1 MADTVFRVQVGAQIQ
16 TSTVTLR
23 SDIQNILN
31 DIGKN
36 NPPKITVGLAKTAT
50 KTKLTADLNDLL
62 TKQNIG
68 ITLGLK
74 GGGSLRGSSGAKI
87 TKELIDITS
96 RLSQNQAAKITLH
109 LNTAAT
115 QKAMLAELK
124 KLDLGVNITPRE
136 NKKKPAVT
144 TPAKY
149 GPAWSAEPAHP
160 TAQAYVAAG
169 EAAKNIAFQVQAAAG
184 AAGLLHQALL
194 GVAQTPQPDYTKV
207 EAQATN
213 IAEETGRWAAEQQAA
228 RKEYAAT
235 VQKAATLQKS
245 IYDLQTKQVNV
256 NPNSS
261 EYHVLAAQIS
271 QRVEALRELKL
282 NFLQSDSAG
291 ALGIS
296 YTSIENTIAAIDR
309 VRKAMEA
316 LQNMQAKKQDAVN
329 GAFQKQRAKN
339 WESGLKLAE
348 KSQKALNMA
357 SPAAQEYSQKLE
369 ELRQAYGNGLMA
381 EGEYRQKIDE
391 WTAAA
396 RQAGAMAESAGQ
408 KFSRMLGDKIGY
420 GAIALALMKIRQALG
435 QVYTNV
441 VNLDTAMTELKKV
454 TDETDETYRKFLTN
468 AASRARALGA
478 TITDTVNATASFA
491 RLGYGIEDASKLAD
505 AAVVYK
511 HVGDEIEN
519 IDEASNSVI
528 SAMQAFGVEAS
539 NVMSIVDKFNQ
550 IGNKFAISSGGVG
563 EAMQRS
569 AAAMQAAGNTI
580 DETLALIAAMN
591 TVVQNPESVG
601 TTLKTVSMYLR
612 AAKTEAEAA
621 GESTDGMADS
631 VSKLR
636 AEIKALTGNKVDI
649 MLDEDTFKSS
659 YQILKELSQIWDHLS
674 DVSQANILEKLAG
687 KRNANAL
694 VAVINNFD
702 IAEQALKESQK
713 SAGSALQENEKY
725 LDSINGK
732 SDKLKASWEQIS
744 NSLLSNGVVKGLID
758 ALRTVLDFFNRLD
771 EATGGWSSRLI
782 AFFAVVGMVNA
793 VISSFKF
800 KAKDATSLLGNL
812 VQAFSKGNILTA
824 FGSALTSVGAKLT
837 AVSGAFKTAANAGAK
852 QFLPTLWSLI
862 PVMGQNLLII
872 GAVVG
877 AIAAVTAAY
886 KAYRKEN
893 PTFEDLQ
900 KSSAELKQDVDDLSS
915 SIETANERIKEL
927 QQLADNGTISLVE
940 QDELDR
946 LKDQNELLQ
955 AQLELKQALLDST
968 NQQKASAAR
977 GEYDKFFKNQGEKIS
992 TTEQKAASDVANNG
1006 ASPMSYA
1013 SNAEAS
1019 AVQKFDKQKAE
1030 IFDYDK
1036 QIRELTA
1043 SMAGMTEAEAEKAIK
1058 KLDELNTKRADALSK
1073 LGEIAAPLQEILASL
1088 DPDVDA
1094 DKIQQIKILTYQ
1106 IEYLS
1111 GDAAA
1116 LQKIWDS
1123 VWNDEDA
1130 NSGIKKLKSDLESA
1144 ATAQREFNEE
1154 LKRYQSNVD
1163 MTNRPHIEV
1172 TQDMV
1177 NTGMWDKADI
1187 GKHST
1192 VNSFTFT
1199 AEEFG
1204 GKSTQAILVTPILPD
1219 GTYFKSQYDLEKY
1232 LATLMDGNGKFD
1244 VTKDTKG
1251 IVMGVFDKGSVDAS
1265 VEEAGR
1271 YAEAAHNVNAAFDDL
1286 LESDVFQRFK
1296 TEMEAIG
1303 YDMSNVSA
1311 GDLAKMF
1318 EQLPSSVDPATES
1331 LTGLTTALSALE
1343 AKASLIQSA
1352 QKELSSSGSLSVSTL
1367 SSIVEKFPA
1376 LEEDVSLYIAGMKTG
1391 KELISDLSA
1400 AYQSDTEAYKANLA
1414 KKLAA
1419 SPEFFKNLTSD
1430 QKQLISDLADSYDV
1444 DLGNFKTVEQAKL
1457 NFQAEI
1463 IKKLAINYRQ
1473 YSGMTLEQLKDQR
1486 KQMNIIAANA
1496 DLYRSTHGS
1505 AFVDSTLSQLAAV
1518 NQTIKSIEDGNA
1530 RLDSLINTNLESWS
1544 PSKYSDKSKSSSS
1557 SNDAYKT
1564 SVQEK
1569 IDLLKHRLQMEQITA
1584 EQYYDGL
1591 EAIEKKYYKDS
1602 KAHMTKY
1609 ASEIRSI
1616 DEELFSGRRQLAESW
1631 LQAQEKL
1638 ASKEAAA
1645 GNYAG
1650 QQKTL
1655 SAMLDKVKKMISD
1668 AYAYGLTE
1676 ASDYVQ
1682 TLHDK
1687 LSSLQDDLL
1696 SAVQSPFEKYISYMD
1711 DFDLWDD
1718 IAVDSEPVKKMANS
1732 LQDVSKILGTIPV
1745 EKAADAMQK
1754 FASGTD
1760 DATKSMKGLISE
1772 LGKLSKLDTLKLQLQ
1787 AIDQQYQAGLLSWD
1801 KYVDAH
1807 NKVAKSIYDTQRNSL
1822 QTILDLTMKM
1832 IKQEAEDQV
1841 DAIEK
1846 QEKAYKKIID
1856 LKKQLLQDS
1865 ADEDN
1870 HEEQVAE
1877 KVKEIADLQS
1887 KIAQLS
1893 LDDSREAAAKRAS
1906 LAEELQQKQKELADL
1921 QKDYALGQT
1930 IDTLDKSQEAFEDEK
1945 DAEKDAAKE
1954 SVDSWQKL
1962 YEKAIKRINGDWDG
1976 LYKDLMK
1983 YEKEHRD
1990 SIDGPDS
1997 LVSAWHSA
2005 TSAMKEYNNS
2015 FEDAYKNA
2023 PNDAINP
2030 NAPQSPEAQA
2040 ILKKMKANSDLAKS
2054 LGKSKTPDGRNLHK
2068 ENEQLAAQ
2076 YYALTGQ
2083 KLTYNNGWRFDN
2095 EHGDLAYDVTAKPS
2109 TSTQSKP
2116 QGSSGGRAYEA
2127 TVEKYSS
2134 PPSGTLK
2141 EGSTGAG
2148 VKWLQYYLKQ
2158 LGLFPYDVDGQFYS
2172 RTKNALKQFQ
2182 RMAKI
2187 QQDGIYGKN
2196 TRAALPR
2203 FHTGGIV
2210 GNSGAIN
2217 DHEVLAL
2224 LKKGEWVLDDTRKRN
2239 LKEMFSNLKMAA
2251 SGLMS
2256 STAMSRMQTMR
2267 PAAVTSG
2274 GDTFAPHIEVSIQ
2287 HNGQMTDKDAKQYG
2301 SIVANTALEQLR
2313 TAFVKRGKA

>member
-1 MADTVFRVQVGAQIQ
+1 MADTVFRVEVGAKIGVSTANLKKDIQ
-16 TSTVTLR
+16 GILDKMPARKIEVTL
-23 SDIQNILN
+23 N
-31 DIGKN
+31 
-36 NPPKITVGLAKTAT
+36 TVKS
-50 KTKLTADLNDLL
+50 
-62 TKQNIG
+62 KQNIKAE
-68 ITLGLK
+68 LDKLK
-74 GGGSLRGSSGAKI
+74 GKYSIPVELSAKGTGLNGTSGKNFKAALK
-87 TKELIDITS
+87 TITS
-96 RLSQNQAAKITLH
+96 EINAQQAAKVTLH
-109 LNTAAT
+109 VDTAAT

-124 KLDLGVNITPRE
+124 KLNLGVTITPGNGNNGGGKQVDEYAKAWKQVAQLQASANAKFAKSVPLDAASNQYQTLQAQGQRIMQQAQQIRDAYLRTADAQQRGITQANFDAMVAG
-136 NKKKPAVT
+136 NKK
-144 TPAKY
+144 
-149 GPAWSAEPAHP
+149 
-160 TAQAYVAAG
+160 
-169 EAAKNIAFQVQAAAG
+169 VQDSIDK
-184 AAGLLHQALL
+184 L
-194 GVAQTPQPDYTKV
+194 T
-207 EAQATN
+207 EAQAKYNDAQAKAQQT
-213 IAEETGRWAAEQQAA
+213 AKQRTGQIDEKYLDQSRDLSANAD
-228 RKEYAAT
+228 KLK
-235 VQKAATLQKS
+235 QKLNQS
-245 IYDLQTKQVNV
+245 VPV
-256 NPNSS
+256 
-261 EYHVLAAQIS
+261 AAQYS
-271 QRVEALRELKL
+271 QQLDMLEDAYY
-282 NFLQSDSAG
+282 AG
-291 ALGIS
+291 A
-296 YTSIENTIAAIDR
+296 IDIDQYNQ
-309 VRKAMEA
+309 A
-316 LQNMQAKKQDAVN
+316 LDYWK
-329 GAFQKQRAKN
+329 
-339 WESGLKLAE
+339 
-348 KSQKALNMA
+348 
-357 SPAAQEYSQKLE
+357 
-369 ELRQAYGNGLMA
+369 
-381 EGEYRQKIDE
+381 
-391 WTAAA
+391 TAAGK
-396 RQAGAMAESAGQ
+396 AGAMAESAGQ

-420 GAIALALMKIRQALG
+420 GAIALVLMKIRQALG

-454 TDETDETYRKFLTN
+454 TDETDKTYQKFLTN

-511 HVGDEIEN
+511 HVGDEIES

-528 SAMQAFGVEAS
+528 STMQAFGVEAS

-649 MLDEDTFKSS
+649 MMDEDTFKSS
-659 YQILKELSQIWDHLS
+659 YQILKELSQIWDQLS

-702 IAEQALKESQK
+702 IAEQALKESQN

-725 LDSINGK
+725 LDSIKGK
-732 SDKLKASWEQIS
+732 LDQLKASWEQLS
-744 NSLLSNGVVKGLID
+744 NSLLGNGVVKGLID

-886 KAYRKEN
+886 KAYRKEH

-968 NQQKASAAR
+968 NQQKAAAAR

-1043 SMAGMTEAEAEKAIK
+1043 SMVGMTEAEAEKAIE

-1130 NSGIKKLKSDLESA
+1130 NSGVKKLKSDLESA

-1232 LATLMDGNGKFD
+1232 LTTLIDGNGKFD

-1251 IVMGVFDKGSVDAS
+1251 IVMGIFDKGSVDES
-1265 VEEAGR
+1265 VQEADQ

-1331 LTGLTTALSALE
+1331 LTGFASALAALE
-1343 AKASLIQSA
+1343 AKSSLIKSA
-1352 QKELSSSGSLSVSTL
+1352 QEELNSSGSLSVSTL

-1414 KKLAA
+1414 QKLAA

-1463 IKKLAINYRQ
+1463 IKKLAMNYKE
-1473 YSGMTLEQLKDQR
+1473 YSGASLATLKRSRTDLQTMVAHAKNNPIYTDEQRSTFQARL
-1486 KQMNIIAANA
+1486 NEVNSAIAA
-1496 DLYRSTHGS
+1496 
-1505 AFVDSTLSQLAAV
+1505 
-1518 NQTIKSIEDGNA
+1518 IEDGNA
-1530 RLDSLINTNLESWS
+1530 RLDSLINANLEGWS
-1544 PSKYSDKSKSSSS
+1544 PSKYSDKSSNKSG
-1557 SNDAYKT
+1557 NK
-1564 SVQEK
+1564 E
-1569 IDLLKHRLQMEQITA
+1569 DLHKKAAEEAIAKLKHDYQIEKITA

-1591 EAIEKKYYKDS
+1591 EAIEKQYYKNS
-1602 KAHMTKY
+1602 TANRKTY

-1655 SAMLDKVKKMISD
+1655 GTMLDKVKQMISD

-1718 IAVDSEPVKKMANS
+1718 IAVDSEPVKKMASS

-1832 IKQEAEDQV
+1832 IKQEAEDRV

-1846 QEKAYKKIID
+1846 QEKAYQKIIN

-1865 ADEDN
+1865 ADEED
-1870 HEEQVAE
+1870 HEEQVAD

-1921 QKDYALGQT
+1921 QKDYALDQT

-1983 YEKEHRD
+1983 YEQEHRD

-2054 LGKSKTPDGRNLHK
+2054 LGTSRLPDGRNLHD
-2068 ENEQLAAQ
+2068 ENNQLAAQ

-2083 KLTYNNGWRFDN
+2083 KLVYNNGWRLD
-2095 EHGDLAYDVTAKPS
+2095 HAYGDTAYDVTAKPS

-2301 SIVANTALEQLR
+2301 SMVANTALEQLR

>member
-1 MADTVFRVQVGAQIQ
+1 MADTVFRVQVGAQVQ

-31 DIGKN
+31 DIGKQS
-36 NPPKITVGLAKTAT
+36 PPKITVGLAKTAT
-50 KTKLTADLNDLL
+50 KTRLTTDLNDLL

-87 TKELIDITS
+87 AKELIGITS
-96 RLSQNQAAKITLH
+96 QLSQHQAAKITLH

-136 NKKKPAVT
+136 NKKKSAT
-144 TPAKY
+144 ATPAKY
-149 GPAWSAEPAHP
+149 GPAWQAEPAHP
-160 TAQAYVAAG
+160 TAQTYEAAG
-169 EAAKNIAFQVQAAAG
+169 EAAKRVAFQVQAAAG
-184 AAGLLHQALL
+184 SAGLLRQALL
-194 GVAQTPQPDYTKV
+194 GVAQTPTPDYTKV
-207 EAQATN
+207 SGQVTN
-213 IAEETGRWAAEQQAA
+213 IADETGRWAAEQQAA
-228 RKEYAAT
+228 RKEYEAT
-235 VQKAATLQKS
+235 VQKAATLQKE
-245 IYDLQTKQVNV
+245 IYDLQRKQAAT
-256 NPNSS
+256 SS
-261 EYHVLAAQIS
+261 GDADY
-271 QRVEALRELKL
+271 K
-282 NFLQSDSAG
+282 
-291 ALGIS
+291 
-296 YTSIENTIAAIDR
+296 
-309 VRKAMEA
+309 A
-316 LQNMQAKKQDAVN
+316 LQEIIERKTATLDALLH
-329 GAFQKQRAKN
+329 GYLSSASAQSRGDTM
-339 WESGLKLAE
+339 SGLNAEIQAVKKVSDAWDQYSIACAKAE
-348 KSQKALNMA
+348 KSKQSANKRQETTTQELNQDIADAIRKAKLELNTA
-357 SPAAQEYSQKLE
+357 VPAGVEYSEKLE
-369 ELRQAYGNGLMA
+369 HLQQRALSGGWSFKKFSTELSVWRHHA
-381 EGEYRQKIDE
+381 EE
-391 WTAAA
+391 
-396 RQAGAMAESAGQ
+396 AGAMAETAGQ

-420 GAIALALMKIRQALG
+420 GAIALVLTKVRQALG
-435 QVYTNV
+435 QIYTNV

-454 TDETDETYRKFLTN
+454 TDETDATYQKFLTN
-468 AASRARALGA
+468 AGARARELGA

-511 HVGDEIEN
+511 HVGDGIES
-519 IDEASNSVI
+519 IDQASESI
-528 SAMQAFGVEAS
+528 IATMQAFGVQAQD
-539 NVMSIVDKFNQ
+539 VMTIVDKFNEVGNREAITSAG
-550 IGNKFAISSGGVG
+550 IGD
-563 EAMQRS
+563 AMLRS
-569 AAAMQAAGNTI
+569 ASAMKAANNSL
-580 DETLALIAAMN
+580 DETIALIAAAN
-591 TVVQNPESVG
+591 TVVQDPVKVG
-601 TTLKTVSMYLR
+601 TTMKTISMFLR
-612 AAKTEAEAA
+612 AAKTEAEEA
-621 GESTDGMADS
+621 GESTDGMAES

-636 AEIKALTGNKVDI
+636 EELLALTGKRVDI
-649 MLDEDTFKSS
+649 MADDKTFKST
-659 YQILKELSQIWDHLS
+659 YQIMKEMSQVWHDLS
-674 DVSQANILEKLAG
+674 DVSQANILEKLGG
-687 KRNANAL
+687 KRNSNVVAAL
-694 VAVINNFD
+694 VENFAV
-702 IAEQALKESQK
+702 AEKSLKESQD
-713 SAGSALQENEKY
+713 SAGSALEENEKY

-732 SDKLKASWEQIS
+732 LDRLRASWEQLS
-744 NSLLSNGVVKGLID
+744 NSLLGNEVIKKLID
-758 ALRTVLDFFNRLD
+758 ALRAVLDFFNKID
-771 EATGGWSSRLI
+771 EATNGASSTIITLVSTI
-782 AFFAVVGMVNA
+782 TMLNA
-793 VISSFKF
+793 VLTAFKF
-800 KAKDATSLLGNL
+800 KAEDKTSLLGGLINGLSGHGVFQANL
-812 VQAFSKGNILTA
+812 FAKVIKKLKVSVVGLYAAFNVGK
-824 FGSALTSVGAKLT
+824 SATGTFIGGLAGIVKAANPAVVALVAISAAVGAVYALYRH
-837 AVSGAFKTAANAGAK
+837 FKPESIKELGAK
-852 QFLPTLWSLI
+852 AEELQ
-862 PVMGQNLLII
+862 
-872 GAVVG
+872 
-877 AIAAVTAAY
+877 
-886 KAYRKEN
+886 
-893 PTFEDLQ
+893 EDIN
-900 KSSAELKQDVDDLSS
+900 DLSS

-955 AQLELKQALLDST
+955 TQLDLKQALLDAN
-968 NQQKASAAR
+968 NQKKAAAAR
-977 GEYDKFFKNQGEKIS
+977 GEYDTFFKNYGEAVS
-992 TTEQKAASDVANNG
+992 ATEQNAAQDVAYNG
-1006 ASPMSYA
+1006 DSPGHYA
-1013 SNAEAS
+1013 SNAKAS
-1019 AVQKFDKQKAE
+1019 ASQKFDEKRAE
-1030 IFDYDK
+1030 IIEYDR

-1043 SMAGMTEAEAEKAIK
+1043 SMVNMTEAEAEKAEK
-1058 KLDELNTKRADALSK
+1058 KLQELNDKRADALTK
-1073 LGEIAAPLQEILASL
+1073 LGEIAEPLQDILSSL
-1088 DPDVDA
+1088 DPEVDA
-1094 DKIQQIKILTYQ
+1094 DKIQQIKLLTYQ

-1116 LQKIWDS
+1116 LKKIWDS
-1123 VWNDEDA
+1123 IWGDED
-1130 NSGIKKLKSDLESA
+1130 SSPGIKKLKSDLESA
-1144 ATAQREFNEE
+1144 ATAQAEFNEE
-1154 LKRYQSNVD
+1154 LKKHQSNVD

-1177 NTGMWDKADI
+1177 NTGMWDESDI
-1187 GKHST
+1187 GNHST

-1232 LATLMDGNGKFD
+1232 LEGLMNGDGTFD
-1244 VTKDTKG
+1244 VSKDGKG
-1251 IVMGVFDKGSVDAS
+1251 IVMGVFDEGSVDAS
-1265 VEEAGR
+1265 VEEADR
-1271 YAEAAHNVNAAFDDL
+1271 YAEVAHNVNAAFDAL
-1286 LESDVFQRFK
+1286 LESDTFQQFR

-1318 EQLPSSVDPATES
+1318 EQLQPAVDPATQS
-1331 LTGLTTALSALE
+1331 LKGLTEALEKLAAKSALI
-1343 AKASLIQSA
+1343 KSA
-1352 QKELSSSGSLSVSTL
+1352 QKELTSSGQLSVSTL

-1376 LEEDVSLYIAGMKTG
+1376 LEENVSLYIAGMKTG
-1391 KELISDLSA
+1391 KELIADLSA
-1400 AYQSDTEAYKANLA
+1400 AYKTEADAYRESMAKKLETSATFYEKLPAKQKKLIDDLAEAYK
-1414 KKLAA
+1414 
-1419 SPEFFKNLTSD
+1419 
-1430 QKQLISDLADSYDV
+1430 V
-1444 DLGNFKTVEQAKL
+1444 DLGNFKTIEQAKL

-1463 IKKLAINYRQ
+1463 IRKLALNYSE
-1473 YSGMTLEQLKDQR
+1473 YAGASLATLKRSRTDIAMMVARTKNNPIYTQEQHDSFKMRLAEID
-1486 KQMNIIAANA
+1486 AA
-1496 DLYRSTHGS
+1496 
-1505 AFVDSTLSQLAAV
+1505 
-1518 NQTIKSIEDGNA
+1518 IKAIEDGNK
-1530 RLDSLINTNLESWS
+1530 RLDGLINGNLETWN
-1544 PSKYSDKSKSSSS
+1544 PDKFTDKDKSGSKS
-1557 SNDAYKT
+1557 DDYKK

-1569 IDLLKHRLQMEQITA
+1569 IDALKHRLQMEEITA

-1602 KAHMTKY
+1602 AAHTKKY

-1616 DEELFSGRRQLAESW
+1616 DEELFSGRRQIAESW
-1631 LQAQEKL
+1631 LQYQEKR
-1638 ASKEAAA
+1638 AAKEAAS

-1650 QQKTL
+1650 QQKVL
-1655 SAMLDKVKKMISD
+1655 GGMLEKVKQMISD

-1718 IAVDSEPVKKMANS
+1718 IVVDAKPVKKMANS

-1745 EKAADAMQK
+1745 EKASDAMQK

-1760 DATKSMKGLISE
+1760 DAAKSMKGLISE

-1787 AIDQQYQAGLLSWD
+1787 AIDQQYQAGLLSWE

-1807 NKVAKSIYDTQRNSL
+1807 NKVAKSIYDTQRDSL
-1822 QTILDLTMKM
+1822 QTILDLTMEM

-1856 LKKQLLQDS
+1856 LKKQLLQD
-1865 ADEDN
+1865 ADDEAD
-1870 HEEQVAE
+1870 HEEEVAE
-1877 KVKEIADLQS
+1877 KTKEIAELQS

-1893 LDDSREAAAKRAS
+1893 LDDSREAAAKKAS
-1906 LAEELQQKQKELADL
+1906 LAEELQKKQKELADL
-1921 QKDYALGQT
+1921 QRDYALDQT
-1930 IDTLDKSQEAFEDEK
+1930 IDSLDKSQEAFENEK
-1945 DAEKDAAKE
+1945 DAEKDAAKKA
-1954 SVDSWQKL
+1954 VDSWAKL

-1976 LYKDLMK
+1976 LYKDLMA

-2054 LGKSKTPDGRNLHK
+2054 LGTSKTPDGRNLHE
-2068 ENEQLAAQ
+2068 ENNQLAAQ

-2083 KLTYNNGWRFDN
+2083 KLTYNNGWRN
-2095 EHGDLAYDVTAKPS
+2095 EHGDPAYDVTAKPN
-2109 TSTQSKP
+2109 TGTQSKP
-2116 QGSSGGRAYEA
+2116 QGSSGGSAYEA
-2127 TVEKYSS
+2127 TVKKYSS

-2172 RTKNALKQFQ
+2172 RTKNALQQFQ
-2182 RMAKI
+2182 RRAKI
-2187 QQDGIYGKN
+2187 NPDGIYGKN
-2196 TRAALPR
+2196 TRAVLPK

-2239 LKEMFSNLKMAA
+2239 LKELFSNLKVAA

-2267 PAAVTSG
+2267 PAAVASG

-2301 SIVANTALEQLR
+2301 NMVANTALEQLR

>member
-1 MADTVFRVQVGAQIQ
+1 MADTVFRVEVGAKIGV
-16 TSTVTLR
+16 STANLKK
-23 SDIQNILN
+23 DIQGIL
-31 DIGKN
+31 DKM
-36 NPPKITVGLAKTAT
+36 PARKIEITLNTAKS
-50 KTKLTADLNDLL
+50 
-62 TKQNIG
+62 KQNIKAE
-68 ITLGLK
+68 LDKLK
-74 GGGSLRGSSGAKI
+74 GKYSIPVELSAKGTGLNGTSGKNFKAALKTI
-87 TKELIDITS
+87 TGEINA
-96 RLSQNQAAKITLH
+96 QQAAKITLH
-109 LNTAAT
+109 VDTAAT

-124 KLDLGVNITPRE
+124 KLNLGVTITPGNGNNGGGKQVDEYAKAWKQVAQLQASANAKFAKSIPLDAASNQYQTLQAQGQRIMQQAQQIRDAYLRTADAQQRGITQANFDAMVAG
-136 NKKKPAVT
+136 NKK
-144 TPAKY
+144 
-149 GPAWSAEPAHP
+149 
-160 TAQAYVAAG
+160 
-169 EAAKNIAFQVQAAAG
+169 VQDSIDK
-184 AAGLLHQALL
+184 L
-194 GVAQTPQPDYTKV
+194 T
-207 EAQATN
+207 EAQAKYNDAQAKAQQT
-213 IAEETGRWAAEQQAA
+213 AKQRTGQIDEKYLDQSRDLSENADKL
-228 RKEYAAT
+228 R
-235 VQKAATLQKS
+235 QKLNQS
-245 IYDLQTKQVNV
+245 VPV
-256 NPNSS
+256 
-261 EYHVLAAQIS
+261 AAQYS
-271 QRVEALRELKL
+271 QQLDMLEDAYY
-282 NFLQSDSAG
+282 AG
-291 ALGIS
+291 AIDIDQYNQALDRWK
-296 YTSIENTIAAIDR
+296 IAAG
-309 VRKAMEA
+309 K
-316 LQNMQAKKQDAVN
+316 
-329 GAFQKQRAKN
+329 
-339 WESGLKLAE
+339 
-348 KSQKALNMA
+348 
-357 SPAAQEYSQKLE
+357 
-369 ELRQAYGNGLMA
+369 
-381 EGEYRQKIDE
+381 
-391 WTAAA
+391 
-396 RQAGAMAESAGQ
+396 AGAMAESAGQ

-420 GAIALALMKIRQALG
+420 GAIALILMKIRQALG

-511 HVGDEIEN
+511 HVGDEIES

-915 SIETANERIKEL
+915 SIDTANERIKEL

-992 TTEQKAASDVANNG
+992 TTEQNAASDVANNG
-1006 ASPMSYA
+1006 ALPMSYV

-1058 KLDELNTKRADALSK
+1058 KLDELNTKRADALSE

-1088 DPDVDA
+1088 DPDVDG

-1123 VWNDEDA
+1123 VWNDEDSNA
-1130 NSGIKKLKSDLESA
+1130 GIKKFKSDLESA

-1154 LKRYQSNVD
+1154 LKRHQSNVD

-1199 AEEFG
+1199 AKEFG

-1219 GTYFKSQYDLEKY
+1219 GTYFNSQYDLEKY
-1232 LATLMDGNGKFD
+1232 LATLMNGNGKFD

-1265 VEEAGR
+1265 AEEAGR
-1271 YAEAAHNVNAAFDDL
+1271 YAEAAHNVNTAFDDL

-1318 EQLPSSVDPATES
+1318 DQLPSSVDPATES
-1331 LTGLTTALSALE
+1331 LTGLTTALSVLE
-1343 AKASLIQSA
+1343 AKASLIKSA

-1463 IKKLAINYRQ
+1463 IKKLAMNYKE
-1473 YSGMTLEQLKDQR
+1473 YSGASLATLKRSRTDLQTMVAHAKNNPIYTDEQRSTFQARL
-1486 KQMNIIAANA
+1486 NEVNSAIAA
-1496 DLYRSTHGS
+1496 
-1505 AFVDSTLSQLAAV
+1505 
-1518 NQTIKSIEDGNA
+1518 IEDGNA
-1530 RLDSLINTNLESWS
+1530 RLDSLINTNLEGWS

-1564 SVQEK
+1564 SIQEK

-1631 LQAQEKL
+1631 LQTQEKL

-1655 SAMLDKVKKMISD
+1655 GVMLDKVKQMISD

-1682 TLHDK
+1682 TLQDK

-1787 AIDQQYQAGLLSWD
+1787 AVDQQYQAGLLSWD

-1846 QEKAYKKIID
+1846 QEKAYQKIID

-1865 ADEDN
+1865 ADEDD
-1870 HEEQVAE
+1870 HEDQVAE
-1877 KVKEIADLQS
+1877 KVKEIANLQS

-1921 QKDYALGQT
+1921 QKDYALDQT

-1983 YEKEHRD
+1983 YEQEHRD

-2054 LGKSKTPDGRNLHK
+2054 LGTSKTPDGRNLHE
-2068 ENEQLAAQ
+2068 ENNQLAAQ

-2095 EHGDLAYDVTAKPS
+2095 EHGDLAYDVTAKPN
-2109 TSTQSKP
+2109 TGTQSKP
-2116 QGSSGGRAYEA
+2116 QGSSGGSAYKV
-2127 TVEKYSS
+2127 TVAEYGS

-2158 LGLFPYDVDGQFYS
+2158 LGFFPYDVDGQFYS

-2210 GNSGAIN
+2210 GNGGAIN

-2301 SIVANTALEQLR
+2301 SMVANTALEQLR

>member
-23 SDIQNILN
+23 RDIQNILN
-31 DIGKN
+31 DIGKK
-36 NPPKITVGLAKTAT
+36 NPPQITVGLAKTAT
-50 KTKLTADLNDLL
+50 KTKLTTDLNDLL
-62 TKQNIG
+62 AKQNIG

-87 TKELIDITS
+87 TKELIGITS
-96 RLSQNQAAKITLH
+96 QLSQHQAAKITLH

-136 NKKKPAVT
+136 NKKKPAAT

-184 AAGLLHQALL
+184 AADLLRQALL
-194 GVAQTPQPDYTKV
+194 GVSQTPQPDYTKV

-228 RKEYAAT
+228 RKEYEAT

-245 IYDLQTKQVNV
+245 IYDLQRQQLGTTAGSEGFTELQRLIGQKQT
-256 NPNSS
+256 
-261 EYHVLAAQIS
+261 
-271 QRVEALRELKL
+271 ALRELT
-282 NFLQSDSAG
+282 NAYLQSDSAQRRG
-291 ALGIS
+291 DTAESFVKETEAVQKVNKALEA
-296 YTSIENTIAAIDR
+296 YAVARAKANANTSTKLNSEQTKLLQTAEKYRATLNKSTTAATTYESRLDNLVNSFKNNTISANEFRQSLDRWKNAA
-309 VRKAMEA
+309 
-316 LQNMQAKKQDAVN
+316 
-329 GAFQKQRAKN
+329 
-339 WESGLKLAE
+339 
-348 KSQKALNMA
+348 KS
-357 SPAAQEYSQKLE
+357 
-369 ELRQAYGNGLMA
+369 
-381 EGEYRQKIDE
+381 
-391 WTAAA
+391 
-396 RQAGAMAESAGQ
+396 AGAMAESAGQ
-408 KFSRMLGDKIGY
+408 KFNRMLGEKIGY
-420 GAIALALMKIRQALG
+420 GAIALVLMKIRQAFG

-454 TDETDETYRKFLTN
+454 TDETDATYQKFLTK
-468 AASRARALGA
+468 AASRARTLGA
-478 TITDTVNATASFA
+478 TITDTVNATANFA
-491 RLGYGIEDASKLAD
+491 RLGYGIEDASRMAD

-511 HVGDEIEN
+511 HVGDEVES

-528 SAMQAFGVEAS
+528 STMQAFGVAAS

-550 IGNKFAISSGGVG
+550 IGNKFAISSGGIG

-569 AAAMQAAGNTI
+569 AAAMQAAGNTM

-612 AAKTEAEAA
+612 AAKTEAEEA

-636 AEIKALTGNKVDI
+636 DEIKSLTGNKVDI

-732 SDKLKASWEQIS
+732 LDKLKASWEKIS
-744 NSLLSNGVVKGLID
+744 NSLLSNGVVKSLID

-782 AFFAVVGMVNA
+782 SFVAIVSAVNA
-793 VISSFKF
+793 TISAFKF
-800 KAKDATSLLGNL
+800 KAKDETSIVSAIVRGFAVDKLKNITLFSTALSSLKKELVGLYSQFAVGREITGTFGGGIAHLATACVPLIGKLAL
-812 VQAFSKGNILTA
+812 V
-824 FGSALTSVGAKLT
+824 
-837 AVSGAFKTAANAGAK
+837 AAA
-852 QFLPTLWSLI
+852 
-862 PVMGQNLLII
+862 I
-872 GAVVG
+872 GAVVF
-877 AIAAVTAAY
+877 AV
-886 KAYRKEN
+886 KKIRESN
-893 PTFEDLQ
+893 PTLEDLQ
-900 KSSAELKQDVDDLSS
+900 KRFDASKERADELKSS
-915 SIETANERIKEL
+915 LDANNQRLTELKEK
-927 QQLADNGTISLVE
+927 LANGGLTFIE
-940 QDELDR
+940 QDELSKLQAATDQLQKQYDIAAEIANLDESKVVAKVASEAGAYLNELDSYDGFAGELTNKTDYHKALDAMEAYKNAEQSYNDEL
-946 LKDQNELLQ
+946 LKDDPNVAKLNKYKSEMEN
-955 AQLELKQALLDST
+955 ANAVISDAST
-968 NQQKASAAR
+968 R
-977 GEYDKFFKNQGEKIS
+977 
-992 TTEQKAASDVANNG
+992 VA
-1006 ASPMSYA
+1006 
-1013 SNAEAS
+1013 
-1019 AVQKFDKQKAE
+1019 
-1030 IFDYDK
+1030 DY
-1036 QIRELTA
+1036 LT
-1043 SMAGMTEAEAEKAIK
+1043 
-1058 KLDELNTKRADALSK
+1058 ELNKEPEAYAETIAKLNQFQDKIYLTIGGADALATIWNRFWS
-1073 LGEIAAPLQEILASL
+1073 
-1088 DPDVDA
+1088 DA
-1094 DKIQQIKILTYQ
+1094 VSHPGVEKTRK
-1106 IEYLS
+1106 
-1111 GDAAA
+1111 
-1116 LQKIWDS
+1116 
-1123 VWNDEDA
+1123 
-1130 NSGIKKLKSDLESA
+1130 DLESA

-1199 AEEFG
+1199 AKEFG

-1219 GTYFKSQYDLEKY
+1219 GTYFNSQYDLEKY

-1343 AKASLIQSA
+1343 AKVSLLKSA

-1530 RLDSLINTNLESWS
+1530 RLDSLINTNLAGWS
-1544 PSKYSDKSKSSSS
+1544 PSQYSDKSKSSSS

-1655 SAMLDKVKKMISD
+1655 GTMLDKVKQMISD

-1841 DAIEK
+1841 DAIEE

-1865 ADEDN
+1865 AGEDD

-1921 QKDYALGQT
+1921 QKDYALDQT

-1954 SVDSWQKL
+1954 AVDSWQKL

-2054 LGKSKTPDGRNLHK
+2054 LGTSRLPDGRNLHD
-2068 ENEQLAAQ
+2068 ENNQLAAQ

-2083 KLTYNNGWRFDN
+2083 KLVYNNGWRLD
-2095 EHGDLAYDVTAKPS
+2095 HAYGDTAYDVTAKPS

-2274 GDTFAPHIEVSIQ
+2274 GDTFAPHIEISIQ

>member
-96 RLSQNQAAKITLH
+96 QLSQNQAAKITLH

-184 AAGLLHQALL
+184 AASLLRQALL

-213 IAEETGRWAAEQQAA
+213 IADETGRWAAEQQAA
-228 RKEYAAT
+228 RKEYEAT

-245 IYDLQTKQVNV
+245 IYDLQRQQLGTTAGSEGFAELQRLIDQKQT
-256 NPNSS
+256 
-261 EYHVLAAQIS
+261 
-271 QRVEALRELKL
+271 ALRELT
-282 NFLQSDSAG
+282 NVYLQSDSAQRRG
-291 ALGIS
+291 DTAESFAKETEAVQKVTKALEA
-296 YTSIENTIAAIDR
+296 YAVARAKANANTSTKLNSEQTKLLQTAEKYRATLNKSTTAATTYESRLDNLVNSFKNNTISADEFRQSLDRWKNAA
-309 VRKAMEA
+309 
-316 LQNMQAKKQDAVN
+316 
-329 GAFQKQRAKN
+329 
-339 WESGLKLAE
+339 
-348 KSQKALNMA
+348 KS
-357 SPAAQEYSQKLE
+357 
-369 ELRQAYGNGLMA
+369 
-381 EGEYRQKIDE
+381 
-391 WTAAA
+391 
-396 RQAGAMAESAGQ
+396 AGAMAESAGQ

-511 HVGDEIEN
+511 HVGDEIES

-528 SAMQAFGVEAS
+528 STMQAFGVEAS

-659 YQILKELSQIWDHLS
+659 YQILKELSRIWDHLS

-732 SDKLKASWEQIS
+732 LDKLKASWEKIS
-744 NSLLSNGVVKGLID
+744 NSLLGNGVVKSLID
-758 ALRTVLDFFNRLD
+758 ALRTVLDFFNKLD
-771 EATGGWSSRLI
+771 EVTGGWSSRII
-782 AFFAVVGMVNA
+782 AFLSVVGMA
-793 VISSFKF
+793 SATISAFKF
-800 KAKDATSLLGNL
+800 KAQDATSLLGSL
-812 VQAFSKGNILTA
+812 VQAFSKGNIFAT
-824 FGSALTSVGAKLT
+824 FGSGIAAIGTKLKDV
-837 AVSGAFKTAANAGAK
+837 AAAFQLAAGAGAK
-852 QFLPTLWSLI
+852 DFIPTLWSLI
-862 PVMGQNLLII
+862 PGAGQAAIAI
-872 GAVVG
+872 GLVAG
-877 AIAAVTAAY
+877 AIALVVAGY
-886 KAYRKEN
+886 KAYRKSH
-893 PTFEDLQ
+893 PTFDDLRQKAEDLQ
-900 KSSAELKQDVDDLSS
+900 QDVDDLSS

-992 TTEQKAASDVANNG
+992 TTEQNAASDVANNG
-1006 ASPMSYA
+1006 ALPMSYV
-1013 SNAEAS
+1013 SNAEES
-1019 AVQKFDKQKAE
+1019 AVQKFDKQKADIIE
-1030 IFDYDK
+1030 YDR

-1043 SMAGMTEAEAEKAIK
+1043 SMAGMTEAEAKKAEK
-1058 KLDELNTKRADALSK
+1058 KLQDLNDKRADALTK
-1073 LGEIAAPLQEILASL
+1073 LGEIAEPLQEILSSL
-1088 DPDVDA
+1088 DPEVDA

-1144 ATAQREFNEE
+1144 ATAQAEFNEE
-1154 LKRYQSNVD
+1154 LKQYQSNVD

-1199 AEEFG
+1199 AKEFG
-1204 GKSTQAILVTPILPD
+1204 SKSTQAILVTPILPD
-1219 GTYFKSQYDLEKY
+1219 GTYFNSQYDLEKY

-1244 VTKDTKG
+1244 VAKDTKG
-1251 IVMGVFDKGSVDAS
+1251 IVMGIFDKGSVDES
-1265 VEEAGR
+1265 VQEADR

-1331 LTGLTTALSALE
+1331 LTGLATALSALE
-1343 AKASLIQSA
+1343 AKASLIKSA

-1430 QKQLISDLADSYDV
+1430 QKQLISDLADSYNV

-1530 RLDSLINTNLESWS
+1530 RLDSLINTNLEGWS

-1569 IDLLKHRLQMEQITA
+1569 IDLLKHQLQMEQITA

-1650 QQKTL
+1650 QQNTL
-1655 SAMLDKVKKMISD
+1655 SAMLDKVKQIISD

-1754 FASGTD
+1754 FAGGTD

-1787 AIDQQYQAGLLSWD
+1787 AIDHQYQAGLLSWD

-1865 ADEDN
+1865 ADEDD

-1921 QKDYALGQT
+1921 QKDYALDQT

-1954 SVDSWQKL
+1954 AVDSWQKL

-1983 YEKEHRD
+1983 YEQEHRD

-2054 LGKSKTPDGRNLHK
+2054 LGTSRLPDGRNLHD
-2068 ENEQLAAQ
+2068 ENNQLAAQ

-2083 KLTYNNGWRFDN
+2083 KLVYNNGWRLD
-2095 EHGDLAYDVTAKPS
+2095 HAYGDTAYDVTAKPS

-2267 PAAVTSG
+2267 PATVTSG

-2287 HNGQMTDKDAKQYG
+2287 HNGQMTDKDARQYG
-2301 SIVANTALEQLR
+2301 SMVANTALEQLR

>member
-1 MADTVFRVQVGAQIQ
+1 MADTVFRVEV
-16 TSTVTLR
+16 
-23 SDIQNILN
+23 
-31 DIGKN
+31 
-36 NPPKITVGLAKTAT
+36 
-50 KTKLTADLNDLL
+50 
-62 TKQNIG
+62 
-68 ITLGLK
+68 
-74 GGGSLRGSSGAKI
+74 GAKI
-87 TKELIDITS
+87 GVSTANLKKDIQGILDKMPARKIAIQLDTAQSRKNISTEISKLKGKYSIPVELAVKGSGLSGTSGKNFKQAIRTIT
-96 RLSQNQAAKITLH
+96 QEINQQQAAKVTLH
-109 LNTAAT
+109 IDTAAT
-115 QKAMLAELK
+115 QKAMLTELK

-136 NKKKPAVT
+136 NKKKVT
-144 TPAKY
+144 AATPAKY
-149 GPAWSAEPAHP
+149 GPAWSAEPAQP
-160 TAQAYVAAG
+160 TTQVYVAAG

-184 AAGLLHQALL
+184 SAGLLRQALL
-194 GVAQTPQPDYTKV
+194 GVAQMPQPDYTKV

-228 RKEYAAT
+228 RKEYEAT

-245 IYDLQTKQVNV
+245 IYDLQRQQLGTTAGSEGFTELQRLIDQKQT
-256 NPNSS
+256 
-261 EYHVLAAQIS
+261 
-271 QRVEALRELKL
+271 ALRELT
-282 NFLQSDSAG
+282 NAYLQSDSAQRRG
-291 ALGIS
+291 DTAASFAQETEAVQKVTKALEA
-296 YTSIENTIAAIDR
+296 YAVALAKANANTSSKLSSEQTKLLQTAEKYRATLNKSTTAATTY
-309 VRKAMEA
+309 EA
-316 LQNMQAKKQDAVN
+316 SLDDLIIRFKNGSLDAD
-329 GAFQKQRAKN
+329 GFRQSLEQWRTTAKN
-339 WESGLKLAE
+339 
-348 KSQKALNMA
+348 
-357 SPAAQEYSQKLE
+357 
-369 ELRQAYGNGLMA
+369 
-381 EGEYRQKIDE
+381 
-391 WTAAA
+391 
-396 RQAGAMAESAGQ
+396 AGAMAESAGQ

-420 GAIALALMKIRQALG
+420 GAIALALMKIRQAFG

-454 TDETDETYRKFLTN
+454 TDETDATYQKFLTN

-511 HVGDEIEN
+511 HVGDEIES

-528 SAMQAFGVEAS
+528 STMQAFGVEAS

-659 YQILKELSQIWDHLS
+659 YQILKELSQIWDQLS

-702 IAEQALKESQK
+702 IAEQALKESQN

-732 SDKLKASWEQIS
+732 LDQLKASWEQLS

-758 ALRTVLDFFNRLD
+758 ALRTVLDVFNKLD

-782 AFFAVVGMVNA
+782 TLAAIAASINA
-793 VISSFKF
+793 VISAFKF
-800 KAKDATSLLGNL
+800 KAKDETS
-812 VQAFSKGNILTA
+812 VFSAVIQAFSSDKIKNISLFSTSLGGLKKNLDAIKVAFNAGTA
-824 FGSALTSVGAKLT
+824 GVTTFGAKL
-837 AVSGAFKTAANAGAK
+837 GAAYVAAIPLIGKLALVAGA
-852 QFLPTLWSLI
+852 
-862 PVMGQNLLII
+862 V
-872 GAVVG
+872 GAVVY
-877 AIAAVTAAY
+877 AVKKIREA
-886 KAYRKEN
+886 N
-893 PTFEDLQ
+893 PTLSDLQ
-900 KSSAELKQDVDDLSS
+900 KQFDASKERADELKTSLDSN
-915 SIETANERIKEL
+915 NERLSEL
-927 QQLADNGTISLVE
+927 KDKLADGGLTFVE
-940 QDELDR
+940 QDELDK
-946 LKDQNELLQ
+946 LQTATDQLQ
-955 AQLELKQALLDST
+955 AQYDIAAKIADLDESKVTAKTADEAGFYLNELDTYDGFSGTLTHETDYHKAQKALEDYKTAEKNYNDELLKDNPNIAKVNKYKQAMDDANSVISEAST
-968 NQQKASAAR
+968 LVDNYLAELNKEPETYADIISQLNQFQ
-977 GEYDKFFKNQGEKIS
+977 NQIYLTIG
-992 TTEQKAASDVANNG
+992 G
-1006 ASPMSYA
+1006 
-1013 SNAEAS
+1013 AEA
-1019 AVQKFDKQKAE
+1019 
-1030 IFDYDK
+1030 
-1036 QIRELTA
+1036 
-1043 SMAGMTEAEAEKAIK
+1043 
-1058 KLDELNTKRADALSK
+1058 LST
-1073 LGEIAAPLQEILASL
+1073 L
-1088 DPDVDA
+1088 
-1094 DKIQQIKILTYQ
+1094 
-1106 IEYLS
+1106 
-1111 GDAAA
+1111 
-1116 LQKIWDS
+1116 WNRF
-1123 VWNDEDA
+1123 WNDET
-1130 NSGIKKLKSDLESA
+1130 SHPGVEQTRKDLEAA

-1199 AEEFG
+1199 AKEFG
-1204 GKSTQAILVTPILPD
+1204 GQSTQAILVTPILPD

-1265 VEEAGR
+1265 IEEADQ
-1271 YAEAAHNVNAAFDDL
+1271 YAEAAHNANAAFDDL

-1331 LTGLTTALSALE
+1331 LTGLTAALSALE
-1343 AKASLIQSA
+1343 AKASLIESA
-1352 QKELSSSGSLSVSTL
+1352 QKELSSSGSLSASTL

-1400 AYQSDTEAYKANLA
+1400 AYQSDTAAYKANLA

-1463 IKKLAINYRQ
+1463 IKKLAMNYKE
-1473 YSGMTLEQLKDQR
+1473 YSGASLATLRRSRTDLQTMVAHAKNNPIYTDEQRSTFQARL
-1486 KQMNIIAANA
+1486 NEVNSAIAA
-1496 DLYRSTHGS
+1496 
-1505 AFVDSTLSQLAAV
+1505 
-1518 NQTIKSIEDGNA
+1518 IEDGNA
-1530 RLDSLINTNLESWS
+1530 RLDSLINTNLEGWS

-1655 SAMLDKVKKMISD
+1655 GAMLDKVKQMISD

-1865 ADEDN
+1865 ADEDD

-1921 QKDYALGQT
+1921 QKDYALDQT

-1954 SVDSWQKL
+1954 AVDSWQKL
-1962 YEKAIKRINGDWDG
+1962 YEKAIKRIDGDWDG
-1976 LYKDLMK
+1976 LYKDLME

-2054 LGKSKTPDGRNLHK
+2054 LGTSITPDGRKLHN
-2068 ENEQLAAQ
+2068 ENKQLAAQ

-2095 EHGDLAYDVTAKPS
+2095 ANGDLAYDVTAKPS

-2182 RMAKI
+2182 QMAKI

-2210 GNSGAIN
+2210 GNSGTIN

-2224 LKKGEWVLDDTRKRN
+2224 IKKGEWVLDDTRKRN

-2267 PAAVTSG
+2267 PATVTSS

-2301 SIVANTALEQLR
+2301 NMVANTALEQLR

>member
-16 TSTVTLR
+16 TSAVTLR
-23 SDIQNILN
+23 RDIQNILN
-31 DIGKN
+31 DIGKK
-36 NPPKITVGLAKTAT
+36 NPPQITVGLAKTAT

-184 AAGLLHQALL
+184 AAGLLRQALL

-213 IAEETGRWAAEQQAA
+213 IADETGRWAAEQQAA
-228 RKEYAAT
+228 RKEYEAT

-245 IYDLQTKQVNV
+245 IYDLQRQQLGTTAGSEGFAELQRLIDQKQT
-256 NPNSS
+256 
-261 EYHVLAAQIS
+261 
-271 QRVEALRELKL
+271 ALRELT
-282 NFLQSDSAG
+282 NVYLQSDSAQRRG
-291 ALGIS
+291 DTAES
-296 YTSIENTIAAIDR
+296 FAKETEAVQKVT
-309 VRKAMEA
+309 KAFEA
-316 LQNMQAKKQDAVN
+316 YAV
-329 GAFQKQRAKN
+329 ARAKAN
-339 WESGLKLAE
+339 ASTSTKLSSEQTKLLQTAE
-348 KSQKALNMA
+348 KYRATLNK
-357 SPAAQEYSQKLE
+357 ST
-369 ELRQAYGNGLMA
+369 
-381 EGEYRQKIDE
+381 
-391 WTAAA
+391 TAATTYEA
-396 RQAGAMAESAGQ
+396 SLDDLIIRFKNGSLDADGFRQSLEQWRTTAKNAGAMAESAGQ

-420 GAIALALMKIRQALG
+420 GAIALALMKIRQAFG

-454 TDETDETYRKFLTN
+454 TDETDATYQKFLTN

-511 HVGDEIEN
+511 HVGDEIES

-528 SAMQAFGVEAS
+528 STMQAFGVEAS

-659 YQILKELSQIWDHLS
+659 YQILKELAQIWDQLS

-702 IAEQALKESQK
+702 IAEQALKESQN

-732 SDKLKASWEQIS
+732 LDQLKASWEQLS

-758 ALRTVLDFFNRLD
+758 ALRTVLDVFNKLD

-782 AFFAVVGMVNA
+782 TLAAIAASINA
-793 VISSFKF
+793 VISAFKF
-800 KAKDATSLLGNL
+800 KAKDETS
-812 VQAFSKGNILTA
+812 VFSAVIQAFSSDKIKNISLFSTSLGGLKKNLDAIKVAFNAGTA
-824 FGSALTSVGAKLT
+824 GVTTFGAKL
-837 AVSGAFKTAANAGAK
+837 GAAYVAAIPLIGKLALVAGA
-852 QFLPTLWSLI
+852 
-862 PVMGQNLLII
+862 V
-872 GAVVG
+872 GAVVY
-877 AIAAVTAAY
+877 AVKKIREA
-886 KAYRKEN
+886 N
-893 PTFEDLQ
+893 PTLADLQ
-900 KSSAELKQDVDDLSS
+900 KQFDASQERADELKASLDSN
-915 SIETANERIKEL
+915 NERLTEL
-927 QQLADNGTISLVE
+927 KDKLADGGLTFVE
-940 QDELDR
+940 QDELEK
-946 LKDQNELLQ
+946 LQATTDQLQ
-955 AQLELKQALLDST
+955 AQYDIASKIADLNESKVTAKTADEAGFYLNEQDTYDGFAGTLTHETDYHKAQKALEDYKTAEKNYNDELLKDNPNIAKVNKYKQAMD
-968 NQQKASAAR
+968 
-977 GEYDKFFKNQGEKIS
+977 
-992 TTEQKAASDVANNG
+992 
-1006 ASPMSYA
+1006 
-1013 SNAEAS
+1013 
-1019 AVQKFDKQKAE
+1019 
-1030 IFDYDK
+1030 
-1036 QIRELTA
+1036 
-1043 SMAGMTEAEAEKAIK
+1043 
-1058 KLDELNTKRADALSK
+1058 
-1073 LGEIAAPLQEILASL
+1073 
-1088 DPDVDA
+1088 
-1094 DKIQQIKILTYQ
+1094 
-1106 IEYLS
+1106 
-1111 GDAAA
+1111 
-1116 LQKIWDS
+1116 
-1123 VWNDEDA
+1123 DA
-1130 NSGIKKLKSDLESA
+1130 NSVISEASTLVDNYLAELNKEPETYADIISQLNQFQNQIYLTIGGAEALSTLWNRFWNDKTSHPGVEQTRKDLEAA

-1177 NTGMWDKADI
+1177 NTGMWNKADI

-1199 AEEFG
+1199 ADEFG

-1244 VTKDTKG
+1244 VAKDTKG
-1251 IVMGVFDKGSVDAS
+1251 IVMGIFDKGSVDES
-1265 VEEAGR
+1265 VQEADQ

-1331 LTGLTTALSALE
+1331 LTGLATALSALE
-1343 AKASLIQSA
+1343 AKASLIKSA

-1430 QKQLISDLADSYDV
+1430 QKQLISDLADSYNV

-1530 RLDSLINTNLESWS
+1530 RLDSLINTNLEGWS
-1544 PSKYSDKSKSSSS
+1544 PSQYSDKSKSSSS

-1655 SAMLDKVKKMISD
+1655 GTMLDKVKQMISD

-1682 TLHDK
+1682 TLQDK

-1865 ADEDN
+1865 ADEDD

-1921 QKDYALGQT
+1921 QKDYALDQT

-1954 SVDSWQKL
+1954 AVDSWQKL

-2054 LGKSKTPDGRNLHK
+2054 LGTSRLPDGRNLHD
-2068 ENEQLAAQ
+2068 ENNQLAAQ

-2083 KLTYNNGWRFDN
+2083 KLVYNNGWRLD
-2095 EHGDLAYDVTAKPS
+2095 HAYGDTAYDVTAKPS

-2203 FHTGGIV
+2203 FHTGGVV

-2256 STAMSRMQTMR
+2256 STAMSRMQTMH

-2287 HNGQMTDKDAKQYG
+2287 HNGQMTDKDARQYG
-2301 SIVANTALEQLR
+2301 SMVANTALEQLR

>member
-1 MADTVFRVQVGAQIQ
+1 
-16 TSTVTLR
+16 
-23 SDIQNILN
+23 
-31 DIGKN
+31 
-36 NPPKITVGLAKTAT
+36 
-50 KTKLTADLNDLL
+50 
-62 TKQNIG
+62 
-68 ITLGLK
+68 
-74 GGGSLRGSSGAKI
+74 
-87 TKELIDITS
+87 
-96 RLSQNQAAKITLH
+96 
-109 LNTAAT
+109 
-115 QKAMLAELK
+115 MLAELK
-124 KLDLGVNITPRE
+124 KLNLGVTITPGNTNQNGGRQVDE
-136 NKKKPAVT
+136 Y
-144 TPAKY
+144 AK
-149 GPAWSAEPAHP
+149 AW
-160 TAQAYVAAG
+160 
-169 EAAKNIAFQVQAAAG
+169 KQVVSLQAAANAKFAKSVPLDASSAQYNALQAQG
-184 AAGLLHQALL
+184 QRLMLQAQQIRDAYLLTADAQKRGITQADFDNMVAGNNRIRNSIDRIA
-194 GVAQTPQPDYTKV
+194 
-207 EAQATN
+207 EAQAKANDIATHGAQKDIENKAKQKADIVALSKKISDAGN
-213 IAEETGRWAAEQQAA
+213 IA
-228 RKEYAAT
+228 
-235 VQKAATLQKS
+235 
-245 IYDLQTKQVNV
+245 
-256 NPNSS
+256 
-261 EYHVLAAQIS
+261 
-271 QRVEALRELKL
+271 KL
-282 NFLQSDSAG
+282 S
-291 ALGIS
+291 
-296 YTSIENTIAAIDR
+296 
-309 VRKAMEA
+309 
-316 LQNMQAKKQDAVN
+316 
-329 GAFQKQRAKN
+329 
-339 WESGLKLAE
+339 
-348 KSQKALNMA
+348 LNMA
-357 SPAAQEYSQKLE
+357 TPAGQEFLQKLVS
-369 ELRQAYGNGLMA
+369 LKAQAISGHWSFKEFSVALA
-381 EGEYRQKIDE
+381 KWRTEAQK
-391 WTAAA
+391 
-396 RQAGAMAESAGQ
+396 AGAMAETAGQ
-408 KFSRMLGDKIGY
+408 KFSRMLGEKIGY
-420 GAIALALMKIRQALG
+420 GAIALVLTKVRQALG
-435 QVYTNV
+435 QIYTNV
-441 VNLDTAMTELKKV
+441 VNIDTAMTELKKV
-454 TDETDETYRKFLTN
+454 TDETDATYRKFLSN
-468 AASRARALGA
+468 AGSRARELGT
-478 TITDTVNATASFA
+478 TITDAVNATASFA
-491 RLGYGIEDASKLAD
+491 RLGYGIDDASKLAD

-511 HVGDEIEN
+511 HVGDGISS
-519 IDEASNSVI
+519 IDEASESI
-528 SAMQAFGVEAS
+528 IATMQAFGVQAQD
-539 NVMSIVDKFNQ
+539 VMTIVDKFNEVGNREAITSAG
-550 IGNKFAISSGGVG
+550 IGES
-563 EAMQRS
+563 MLRS
-569 AAAMQAAGNTI
+569 ASAMKAANNTL
-580 DETLALIAAMN
+580 DETVALIAAAN
-591 TVVQNPESVG
+591 TVVQDPVKVG
-601 TTLKTVSMYLR
+601 TTLKTISMFLR
-612 AAKTEAEAA
+612 AAKTEAEEA
-621 GESTDGMADS
+621 GESTEGMAES

-636 AEIKALTGNKVDI
+636 SELLRLTGNKVDI
-649 MLDEDTFKSS
+649 MLDDKTFKST
-659 YQILKELSQIWDHLS
+659 YQIMKEMSQVWHDLS
-674 DVSQANILEKLAG
+674 DVSQANILEKLGG
-687 KRNANAL
+687 KRNSNVVSAL
-694 VAVINNFD
+694 LESFAVA
-702 IAEQALKESQK
+702 EKSLKESQNA
-713 SAGSALQENEKY
+713 AGSALEENEKY

-732 SDKLKASWEQIS
+732 LEQLKASWEQLS
-744 NSLLSNGVVKGLID
+744 NSLLNNSVVKVLID
-758 ALRTVLDFFNRLD
+758 SLRTVLNFFNKLD
-771 EATGGWSSRLI
+771 EVTGGWSSRII
-782 AFFAVVGMVNA
+782 AFLSVVGMA
-793 VISSFKF
+793 SATISAFKF
-800 KAKDATSLLGNL
+800 KAQDATSLLGSL
-812 VQAFSKGNILTA
+812 VQAFSKGNIFTT
-824 FGSALTSVGAKLT
+824 FGSGIAAIGTKLKGV
-837 AVSGAFKTAANAGAK
+837 AAAFQLAATAGAK
-852 QFLPTLWSLI
+852 GFLPTLWSLI
-862 PVMGQNLLII
+862 PGAGQAAIAI
-872 GAVVG
+872 GLVAG
-877 AIAAVTAAY
+877 AIALVVAGY
-886 KAYRKEN
+886 KAYRKSH
-893 PTFEDLQ
+893 PTFDDLRQKAEDLQ
-900 KSSAELKQDVDDLSS
+900 QDVDDLSS

-968 NQQKASAAR
+968 NQQKAAAAR

-1043 SMAGMTEAEAEKAIK
+1043 SMVGMTEAEAEKAIK

-1130 NSGIKKLKSDLESA
+1130 NSGVKKLKSDLESA

-1199 AEEFG
+1199 AKEFG

-1219 GTYFKSQYDLEKY
+1219 GTYFNSQYDLEKY

-1244 VTKDTKG
+1244 VAKDTKG
-1251 IVMGVFDKGSVDAS
+1251 IVMGIFDKGSVDES
-1265 VEEAGR
+1265 VQEADQ
-1271 YAEAAHNVNAAFDDL
+1271 YAEAAHNANAAFDDL

-1343 AKASLIQSA
+1343 AKASLIKSA

-1376 LEEDVSLYIAGMKTG
+1376 MEESVSLYIAGMKSG
-1391 KELISDLSA
+1391 KELIADLSGE
-1400 AYQSDTEAYKANLA
+1400 YA
-1414 KKLAA
+1414 KDVDKCKESFAQKLAA
-1419 SPEFFKNLTSD
+1419 SETFYQNLPAN
-1430 QKQLISDLADSYDV
+1430 QKKLIDDLAESYGV

-1463 IKKLAINYRQ
+1463 IKKLALNYAQ
-1473 YSGMTLEQLKDQR
+1473 YSGASLEQLRTARRDLQIKISR
-1486 KQMNIIAANA
+1486 PTSPLMYSKEEIA
-1496 DLYRSTHGS
+1496 G
-1505 AFVDSTLSQLAAV
+1505 FVRELGDVDKA
-1518 NQTIKSIEDGNA
+1518 IKAIEDGNK
-1530 RLDSLINTNLESWS
+1530 RLDDLINGNLEGWS
-1544 PSKYSDKSKSSSS
+1544 PSQYSDKSGNKSG
-1557 SNDAYKT
+1557 NK
-1564 SVQEK
+1564 E
-1569 IDLLKHRLQMEQITA
+1569 DLHKKAAEEAIAKLKHDYQIEKITA

-1591 EAIEKKYYKDS
+1591 EAIENQYYKNS
-1602 KAHMTKY
+1602 TANRKTY

-1616 DEELFSGRRQLAESW
+1616 DEELFSGRRQLAENW

-1655 SAMLDKVKKMISD
+1655 SAMLDKVKQMISD
-1668 AYAYGLTE
+1668 AYAYGLTA

-1718 IAVDSEPVKKMANS
+1718 IAVDSEPVKKMASS

-1832 IKQEAEDQV
+1832 IKQEAEDRF

-1865 ADEDN
+1865 ADEED

-1877 KVKEIADLQS
+1877 KVKEIANLQS
-1887 KIAQLS
+1887 KISQLS

-1921 QKDYALGQT
+1921 QKDYALDQT

-1945 DAEKDAAKE
+1945 DAEKEAAKKA
-1954 SVDSWQKL
+1954 VDSWAKL
-1962 YEKAIKRINGDWDG
+1962 YEKAIKRIDGDWDG

-1983 YEKEHRD
+1983 YEQEHRD

-2182 RMAKI
+2182 QMAKI
-2187 QQDGIYGKN
+2187 QPDGIYGKN

-2301 SIVANTALEQLR
+2301 SMVANTALEQLR

>member
-1 MADTVFRVQVGAQIQ
+1 MADTVFRVEV
-16 TSTVTLR
+16 
-23 SDIQNILN
+23 
-31 DIGKN
+31 
-36 NPPKITVGLAKTAT
+36 
-50 KTKLTADLNDLL
+50 
-62 TKQNIG
+62 
-68 ITLGLK
+68 
-74 GGGSLRGSSGAKI
+74 GAKI
-87 TKELIDITS
+87 GVSTANLKKDIQGILDKMPARKIAIQLDTAQSRKNLSVEISKLRGKYSIPVELAVKGSGLSGTSGKNFKQAIRTIT
-96 RLSQNQAAKITLH
+96 QEINKQQAAKITLH
-109 LNTAAT
+109 IDTAAT

-124 KLDLGVNITPRE
+124 KLNLGVTITPGNTNQNGGRQVDE
-136 NKKKPAVT
+136 YAKAWKQVVALQASANAKFAKSVPLDAASNQYQTLQAQGQRIMQQAQQIRDAYLQTADAQQRGITQANFDAMVAGNKK
-144 TPAKY
+144 
-149 GPAWSAEPAHP
+149 
-160 TAQAYVAAG
+160 
-169 EAAKNIAFQVQAAAG
+169 VQDSVDK
-184 AAGLLHQALL
+184 L
-194 GVAQTPQPDYTKV
+194 T
-207 EAQATN
+207 EAQAKYNDAQVKAQQT
-213 IAEETGRWAAEQQAA
+213 AKQRTGQIDEKYLDQSRDLSENAD
-228 RKEYAAT
+228 KLK
-235 VQKAATLQKS
+235 QKLNQS
-245 IYDLQTKQVNV
+245 VPV
-256 NPNSS
+256 
-261 EYHVLAAQIS
+261 AAQYS
-271 QRVEALRELKL
+271 QQLDMLEDAYY
-282 NFLQSDSAG
+282 AG
-291 ALGIS
+291 A
-296 YTSIENTIAAIDR
+296 IDIDQYNQ
-309 VRKAMEA
+309 A
-316 LQNMQAKKQDAVN
+316 LDRWK
-329 GAFQKQRAKN
+329 
-339 WESGLKLAE
+339 
-348 KSQKALNMA
+348 
-357 SPAAQEYSQKLE
+357 
-369 ELRQAYGNGLMA
+369 
-381 EGEYRQKIDE
+381 
-391 WTAAA
+391 TAAGK
-396 RQAGAMAESAGQ
+396 AGAMAESAGQ
-408 KFSRMLGDKIGY
+408 KFSRMLGEKIGY
-420 GAIALALMKIRQALG
+420 GAIALILMKIRQALG

-454 TDETDETYRKFLTN
+454 TDETNATYQKFLMG
-468 AASRARALGA
+468 AASRARELGA
-478 TITDTVNATASFA
+478 TITDIVNATASFA
-491 RLGYGIEDASKLAD
+491 RLGYAIDDASKLAD

-511 HVGDEIEN
+511 HVGDGIAS
-519 IDEASNSVI
+519 IDQASESI
-528 SAMQAFGVEAS
+528 IATMQAFGVQAQD
-539 NVMSIVDKFNQ
+539 VMTIVDKFNEVGNREAITSAG
-550 IGNKFAISSGGVG
+550 IGDS
-563 EAMQRS
+563 MLRS
-569 AAAMQAAGNTI
+569 ASAMKAANNTL
-580 DETLALIAAMN
+580 DETVALIAAAN
-591 TVVQNPESVG
+591 TVVQDPVKVG
-601 TTLKTVSMYLR
+601 TTLKTVSMFLR
-612 AAKTEAEAA
+612 AAKTEAEEA
-621 GESTDGMADS
+621 GESTDGMAES

-636 AEIKALTGNKVDI
+636 SELLRLTGNKVDI
-649 MLDEDTFKSS
+649 MLDDKTFKST
-659 YQILKELSQIWDHLS
+659 YQIMKEMSQVWHDLS
-674 DVSQANILEKLAG
+674 DVSQANILEKLGG
-687 KRNANAL
+687 KRNSNVVSAL
-694 VAVINNFD
+694 LESFSVA
-702 IAEQALKESQK
+702 EKSLKESQNA
-713 SAGSALQENEKY
+713 AGSALEENEKY

-732 SDKLKASWEQIS
+732 LDQLKASWEQLS
-744 NSLLSNGVVKGLID
+744 NSLLNNSVVKILID
-758 ALRTVLDFFNRLD
+758 SLRTVLDFFNKLD
-771 EATGGWSSRLI
+771 EVTGGWSSRII
-782 AFFAVVGMVNA
+782 AFLSVVGMA
-793 VISSFKF
+793 SATISAFKF
-800 KAKDATSLLGNL
+800 KAQDATSLLGSL
-812 VQAFSKGNILTA
+812 VQAFSKGNIFAT
-824 FGSALTSVGAKLT
+824 FGSGIAAIGTKLKDV
-837 AVSGAFKTAANAGAK
+837 AAAFQLAAGAGAK
-852 QFLPTLWSLI
+852 DFIPTLWRLI
-862 PVMGQNLLII
+862 PGAGQAAIAI
-872 GAVVG
+872 GLVAG
-877 AIAAVTAAY
+877 AIALVVAGY
-886 KAYRKEN
+886 KAYRKSH
-893 PTFEDLQ
+893 PTFDDLRQKAEDLQ
-900 KSSAELKQDVDDLSS
+900 QDVDDLSS

-992 TTEQKAASDVANNG
+992 TTEQNAASDVANNG
-1006 ASPMSYA
+1006 ALPMSYV

-1019 AVQKFDKQKAE
+1019 AVQKFDKQKADIIE
-1030 IFDYDK
+1030 YDR

-1043 SMAGMTEAEAEKAIK
+1043 SMVGMTEAEAEKAEK
-1058 KLDELNTKRADALSK
+1058 KLQELNNKRADALTK
-1073 LGEIAAPLQEILASL
+1073 LGEIAEPLQEILSSL
-1088 DPDVDA
+1088 DPEVDA

-1144 ATAQREFNEE
+1144 ATAQAEFNEE

-1199 AEEFG
+1199 AKEFG

-1219 GTYFKSQYDLEKY
+1219 GTYFNSQYDLEKY

-1343 AKASLIQSA
+1343 AKVSLLKSA

-1376 LEEDVSLYIAGMKTG
+1376 LEDDVSLYIARMKTG

-1430 QKQLISDLADSYDV
+1430 QKQLISDLADSYKV

-1463 IKKLAINYRQ
+1463 IKKLAMNYKE
-1473 YSGMTLEQLKDQR
+1473 YSGASLATLKRSRTDLQTMVAHAKNNPIYTDEQRSTFQARL
-1486 KQMNIIAANA
+1486 NEVNSAIAA
-1496 DLYRSTHGS
+1496 
-1505 AFVDSTLSQLAAV
+1505 
-1518 NQTIKSIEDGNA
+1518 IEDGNA
-1530 RLDSLINTNLESWS
+1530 RLDSLINTNLEGWS

-1569 IDLLKHRLQMEQITA
+1569 IDLLKHQLQMEQITA

-1609 ASEIRSI
+1609 VSEIRSI

-1650 QQKTL
+1650 QQKALGT
-1655 SAMLDKVKKMISD
+1655 MLDKVKQMISD

-1682 TLHDK
+1682 TLQDK

-1718 IAVDSEPVKKMANS
+1718 IAVDSEPVKKMASS

-1846 QEKAYKKIID
+1846 QEKAYQKIID

-1865 ADEDN
+1865 ADEDD

-1921 QKDYALGQT
+1921 QKDYALDQT

-1954 SVDSWQKL
+1954 AVDSWQKL

-2054 LGKSKTPDGRNLHK
+2054 LGTSRLPDGRNLHD
-2068 ENEQLAAQ
+2068 ENNQLAAQ

-2083 KLTYNNGWRFDN
+2083 KLVYNNGWRLD
-2095 EHGDLAYDVTAKPS
+2095 HAYGDTAYDVTAKPS

-2187 QQDGIYGKN
+2187 QQDGIYGKS

>member
-1 MADTVFRVQVGAQIQ
+1 MADTVFRVEV
-16 TSTVTLR
+16 
-23 SDIQNILN
+23 
-31 DIGKN
+31 
-36 NPPKITVGLAKTAT
+36 
-50 KTKLTADLNDLL
+50 
-62 TKQNIG
+62 
-68 ITLGLK
+68 
-74 GGGSLRGSSGAKI
+74 GAKI
-87 TKELIDITS
+87 GVSTANLKKDIQGILDKMPARKIAIQLDTAQSRKNLSVEISKLRGKYSIPVELAVKGSGLSGTSGKNFKQAIRTIT
-96 RLSQNQAAKITLH
+96 QEINKQQAAKITLH
-109 LNTAAT
+109 IDTAAT

-124 KLDLGVNITPRE
+124 KLNLGVTITPGNTNQNGGRQVDE
-136 NKKKPAVT
+136 YAKAWKQVVALQASANAKFAKSVPLDAASNQYQTLQAQGQRIMQQAQQIRDAYLQTADAQQRGITQANFDAMVAGNKK
-144 TPAKY
+144 
-149 GPAWSAEPAHP
+149 
-160 TAQAYVAAG
+160 
-169 EAAKNIAFQVQAAAG
+169 VQDSVDK
-184 AAGLLHQALL
+184 L
-194 GVAQTPQPDYTKV
+194 T
-207 EAQATN
+207 EAQAKYNDAQVKAQQT
-213 IAEETGRWAAEQQAA
+213 AKQRTGQIDEKYLDQSRDLSENAD
-228 RKEYAAT
+228 KLK
-235 VQKAATLQKS
+235 QKLNQS
-245 IYDLQTKQVNV
+245 VPV
-256 NPNSS
+256 
-261 EYHVLAAQIS
+261 AAQYS
-271 QRVEALRELKL
+271 QQLDMLEDAYY
-282 NFLQSDSAG
+282 AG
-291 ALGIS
+291 A
-296 YTSIENTIAAIDR
+296 IDIDQYNQ
-309 VRKAMEA
+309 A
-316 LQNMQAKKQDAVN
+316 LDRWK
-329 GAFQKQRAKN
+329 
-339 WESGLKLAE
+339 
-348 KSQKALNMA
+348 
-357 SPAAQEYSQKLE
+357 
-369 ELRQAYGNGLMA
+369 
-381 EGEYRQKIDE
+381 
-391 WTAAA
+391 TAAGK
-396 RQAGAMAESAGQ
+396 AGAMAESAGQ
-408 KFSRMLGDKIGY
+408 KFSRMLGEKIGY
-420 GAIALALMKIRQALG
+420 GAIALILMKIRQALG

-454 TDETDETYRKFLTN
+454 TDETNATYQKFLMG
-468 AASRARALGA
+468 AASRARELGA
-478 TITDTVNATASFA
+478 TITDIVNATASFA
-491 RLGYGIEDASKLAD
+491 RLGYAIDDASKLAD

-511 HVGDEIEN
+511 HVGDGIAS
-519 IDEASNSVI
+519 IDQASESI
-528 SAMQAFGVEAS
+528 IATMQAFGVQAQD
-539 NVMSIVDKFNQ
+539 VMTIVDKFNEVGNREAITSAG
-550 IGNKFAISSGGVG
+550 IGDS
-563 EAMQRS
+563 MLRS
-569 AAAMQAAGNTI
+569 ASAMKAANNTL
-580 DETLALIAAMN
+580 DETVALIAAAN
-591 TVVQNPESVG
+591 TVVQDPVKVG
-601 TTLKTVSMYLR
+601 TTLKTVSMFLR
-612 AAKTEAEAA
+612 AAKTEAEEA
-621 GESTDGMADS
+621 GESTDGMAES

-636 AEIKALTGNKVDI
+636 SELLRLTGNKVDI
-649 MLDEDTFKSS
+649 MLDDKTFKST
-659 YQILKELSQIWDHLS
+659 YQIMKEMSQVWHDLS
-674 DVSQANILEKLAG
+674 DVSQANILEKLGG
-687 KRNANAL
+687 KRNSNVVSAL
-694 VAVINNFD
+694 LESFSVA
-702 IAEQALKESQK
+702 EKSLKESQNA
-713 SAGSALQENEKY
+713 AGSALEENEKY

-732 SDKLKASWEQIS
+732 LDQLKASWEQLS
-744 NSLLSNGVVKGLID
+744 NSLLNNSVVKILID
-758 ALRTVLDFFNRLD
+758 SLRTVLDFFNKLD
-771 EATGGWSSRLI
+771 EVTGGWSSRII
-782 AFFAVVGMVNA
+782 AFLSVVGMA
-793 VISSFKF
+793 SATISAFKF
-800 KAKDATSLLGNL
+800 KAQDATSLLGSL
-812 VQAFSKGNILTA
+812 VQAFSKGNIFAT
-824 FGSALTSVGAKLT
+824 FGSGIAAIGTKLKDV
-837 AVSGAFKTAANAGAK
+837 AAAFQLAAGAGAK
-852 QFLPTLWSLI
+852 DFIPTLWRLI
-862 PVMGQNLLII
+862 PGAGQAAIAI
-872 GAVVG
+872 GLVAG
-877 AIAAVTAAY
+877 AIALVVAGY
-886 KAYRKEN
+886 KAYRKSH
-893 PTFEDLQ
+893 PTFDDLRQKAEDLQ
-900 KSSAELKQDVDDLSS
+900 QDVDDLSS

-992 TTEQKAASDVANNG
+992 TTEQNAASDVANNG
-1006 ASPMSYA
+1006 ALPMSYV

-1019 AVQKFDKQKAE
+1019 AVQKFDKQKADIIE
-1030 IFDYDK
+1030 YDR

-1043 SMAGMTEAEAEKAIK
+1043 SMVGMTEAEAEKAEK
-1058 KLDELNTKRADALSK
+1058 KLQELNNKRADALTK
-1073 LGEIAAPLQEILASL
+1073 LGEIAEPLQEILSSL
-1088 DPDVDA
+1088 DPEVDA

-1144 ATAQREFNEE
+1144 ATAQAEFNEE

-1199 AEEFG
+1199 AKEFG

-1219 GTYFKSQYDLEKY
+1219 GTYFNSQYDLEKY

-1331 LTGLTTALSALE
+1331 LTGFVSALAALE
-1343 AKASLIQSA
+1343 AKSSLIKSA
-1352 QKELSSSGSLSVSTL
+1352 QNELATYGKLSTSTL

-1376 LEEDVSLYIAGMKTG
+1376 MEESVSLYIAGMKSG
-1391 KELISDLSA
+1391 KELIADLSGE
-1400 AYQSDTEAYKANLA
+1400 YA
-1414 KKLAA
+1414 KDVDKCKESFAQKLAA
-1419 SPEFFKNLTSD
+1419 SETFY
-1430 QKQLISDLADSYDV
+1430 QKLPANQKKLIDDLAESYGV

-1463 IKKLAINYRQ
+1463 IKKLAMNYKE
-1473 YSGMTLEQLKDQR
+1473 YSGASLATLKRSRTDLQTMVAHAKNNPIYTDEQRSTFQARL
-1486 KQMNIIAANA
+1486 NEVNSAIAA
-1496 DLYRSTHGS
+1496 
-1505 AFVDSTLSQLAAV
+1505 
-1518 NQTIKSIEDGNA
+1518 IEDGNA
-1530 RLDSLINTNLESWS
+1530 RLDSLINTNLEGWS
-1544 PSKYSDKSKSSSS
+1544 PSQYSDKSKSSPS

-1569 IDLLKHRLQMEQITA
+1569 IDLLKHQLQMEQITA

-1631 LQAQEKL
+1631 LQTQEKL

-1655 SAMLDKVKKMISD
+1655 GTMLDKVKQMISD

-1682 TLHDK
+1682 TLQDK

-1696 SAVQSPFEKYISYMD
+1696 SAVQNPFEKYISYMD

-1718 IAVDSEPVKKMANS
+1718 IAVDSEPVKKMASS

-1846 QEKAYKKIID
+1846 QEKAYQKIID

-1865 ADEDN
+1865 ADEDD

-1921 QKDYALGQT
+1921 QKDYALDQT

-1954 SVDSWQKL
+1954 AVDSWQKL

-2030 NAPQSPEAQA
+2030 NAPQSSEAQA

-2054 LGKSKTPDGRNLHK
+2054 LGTSRLPDGRNLHD
-2068 ENEQLAAQ
+2068 ENNQLAAQ

-2083 KLTYNNGWRFDN
+2083 KLVYNNGWRLD
-2095 EHGDLAYDVTAKPS
+2095 HAYGDTAYDVTAKPS

-2287 HNGQMTDKDAKQYG
+2287 HNGQMTDKDARQYG
-2301 SIVANTALEQLR
+2301 SMVANTALEQLR

>member
-1 MADTVFRVQVGAQIQ
+1 MADTVFRVEV
-16 TSTVTLR
+16 
-23 SDIQNILN
+23 
-31 DIGKN
+31 
-36 NPPKITVGLAKTAT
+36 
-50 KTKLTADLNDLL
+50 
-62 TKQNIG
+62 
-68 ITLGLK
+68 
-74 GGGSLRGSSGAKI
+74 GAKI
-87 TKELIDITS
+87 GVSTANLKKDIQGILDKMPARKIAIQLDTAQSRKNLSVEISKLRGKYSIPVELAVKGSGLSGTSGKNFKQAIRTIT
-96 RLSQNQAAKITLH
+96 QEINKQQAAKITLH
-109 LNTAAT
+109 IDTAAT

-124 KLDLGVNITPRE
+124 KLNLGVTITPGNTNQNGGRQVDE
-136 NKKKPAVT
+136 YAKAWKQVVALQASANAKFAKSVPLDVASNQYQTLQAQGQRIMQQAQQIRDAYLQTADAQQRGITQANFDAMVAGNKK
-144 TPAKY
+144 
-149 GPAWSAEPAHP
+149 
-160 TAQAYVAAG
+160 
-169 EAAKNIAFQVQAAAG
+169 VQDSVDK
-184 AAGLLHQALL
+184 L
-194 GVAQTPQPDYTKV
+194 T
-207 EAQATN
+207 EAQAKYNDAQVKAQQT
-213 IAEETGRWAAEQQAA
+213 AKQRTGQIDEKYLDQSRDLSENAD
-228 RKEYAAT
+228 KLK
-235 VQKAATLQKS
+235 QKLNQS
-245 IYDLQTKQVNV
+245 VPV
-256 NPNSS
+256 
-261 EYHVLAAQIS
+261 AAQYS
-271 QRVEALRELKL
+271 QQLDMLEDAYY
-282 NFLQSDSAG
+282 AG
-291 ALGIS
+291 A
-296 YTSIENTIAAIDR
+296 IDIDQYNQ
-309 VRKAMEA
+309 A
-316 LQNMQAKKQDAVN
+316 LDRWK
-329 GAFQKQRAKN
+329 
-339 WESGLKLAE
+339 
-348 KSQKALNMA
+348 
-357 SPAAQEYSQKLE
+357 
-369 ELRQAYGNGLMA
+369 
-381 EGEYRQKIDE
+381 
-391 WTAAA
+391 TAAGK
-396 RQAGAMAESAGQ
+396 AGAMAESAGQ
-408 KFSRMLGDKIGY
+408 KFSRMLGEKIGY
-420 GAIALALMKIRQALG
+420 GAIALILMKIRQALG

-454 TDETDETYRKFLTN
+454 TDETNATYQKFLMG
-468 AASRARALGA
+468 ASSRARELGA
-478 TITDTVNATASFA
+478 TITDIVNATASFA
-491 RLGYGIEDASKLAD
+491 RLGYGIDDASKLAD

-511 HVGDEIEN
+511 HVGDGIAS
-519 IDEASNSVI
+519 IDQASESI
-528 SAMQAFGVEAS
+528 IATMQAFGVQAQD
-539 NVMSIVDKFNQ
+539 VMTIVDKFNEVGNREAITSAG
-550 IGNKFAISSGGVG
+550 IGDS
-563 EAMQRS
+563 MLRS
-569 AAAMQAAGNTI
+569 ASAMKAANNTL
-580 DETLALIAAMN
+580 DETVALIAAAN
-591 TVVQNPESVG
+591 TVVQDPVKVG
-601 TTLKTVSMYLR
+601 TTLKTVSMFLR
-612 AAKTEAEAA
+612 AAKTEAEEA
-621 GESTDGMADS
+621 GESTDGMAES

-636 AEIKALTGNKVDI
+636 SELLRLTGNKVDI
-649 MLDEDTFKSS
+649 MLDDKTFKST
-659 YQILKELSQIWDHLS
+659 YQIMKEMSQVWHDLS
-674 DVSQANILEKLAG
+674 DVSQANILEKLGG
-687 KRNANAL
+687 KRNSNVVSAL
-694 VAVINNFD
+694 LESFAVA
-702 IAEQALKESQK
+702 EKSLKESQNA
-713 SAGSALQENEKY
+713 AGSALEENEKY

-732 SDKLKASWEQIS
+732 LDQLKASWEQLS
-744 NSLLSNGVVKGLID
+744 NSLLNNSVVKILID
-758 ALRTVLDFFNRLD
+758 SLRTVLDFFNKLD
-771 EATGGWSSRLI
+771 EVTGGWSSRII
-782 AFFAVVGMVNA
+782 AFLSVVGMA
-793 VISSFKF
+793 SATISAFKF
-800 KAKDATSLLGNL
+800 KAQDATSLLGSL
-812 VQAFSKGNILTA
+812 VQAFSKGNIFAT
-824 FGSALTSVGAKLT
+824 FGSGIAAIGTKLKDV
-837 AVSGAFKTAANAGAK
+837 AAAFQSAAGAGAK
-852 QFLPTLWSLI
+852 DFIPTLWRLI
-862 PVMGQNLLII
+862 PGAGQAAIAI
-872 GAVVG
+872 GLVAG
-877 AIAAVTAAY
+877 AIALVVAGY
-886 KAYRKEN
+886 KAYRKSH
-893 PTFEDLQ
+893 PTFDDLRQKAEDLQ
-900 KSSAELKQDVDDLSS
+900 QDVDDLSS

-992 TTEQKAASDVANNG
+992 TTEQNAASDVANNG
-1006 ASPMSYA
+1006 ALPMSYV

-1019 AVQKFDKQKAE
+1019 AVQKFDKQKADIIE
-1030 IFDYDK
+1030 YDR

-1043 SMAGMTEAEAEKAIK
+1043 SMVGMTEAEAEKAEK
-1058 KLDELNTKRADALSK
+1058 KLQDLNDKRADALTK
-1073 LGEIAAPLQEILASL
+1073 LGEIAEPLQEILSSL
-1088 DPDVDA
+1088 DPEVDA

-1154 LKRYQSNVD
+1154 LKRHQSNVD

-1199 AEEFG
+1199 AKEFG

-1219 GTYFKSQYDLEKY
+1219 GTYFNSQYDLEKY

-1251 IVMGVFDKGSVDAS
+1251 IVMGVFDKDSVDAS

-1271 YAEAAHNVNAAFDDL
+1271 YAEAAHNANAAFDDL

-1331 LTGLTTALSALE
+1331 LTGLTAALSALE
-1343 AKASLIQSA
+1343 AKASLIESA
-1352 QKELSSSGSLSVSTL
+1352 QKELSSSGSLSASTL

-1463 IKKLAINYRQ
+1463 IKKLAMNYKE
-1473 YSGMTLEQLKDQR
+1473 YSGASLATLKRSRTDLQTMVAHAKNNPIYTDEQRSTFQARL
-1486 KQMNIIAANA
+1486 NEVNSAIAA
-1496 DLYRSTHGS
+1496 
-1505 AFVDSTLSQLAAV
+1505 
-1518 NQTIKSIEDGNA
+1518 IEDGNA
-1530 RLDSLINTNLESWS
+1530 RLDSLINTNLEGWS

-1655 SAMLDKVKKMISD
+1655 GAMLDKVKQMISD

-1718 IAVDSEPVKKMANS
+1718 IAVDSEPVKKMASS

-1865 ADEDN
+1865 ADEDD
-1870 HEEQVAE
+1870 HEEQVTE

-1921 QKDYALGQT
+1921 QKDYALDQT

-1954 SVDSWQKL
+1954 AVDSWQKL

-2054 LGKSKTPDGRNLHK
+2054 LGTSRLPDGRNLHD
-2068 ENEQLAAQ
+2068 ENNQLAAQ

-2083 KLTYNNGWRFDN
+2083 KLVYNNGWRLD
-2095 EHGDLAYDVTAKPS
+2095 HAYGDTAYDVTAKPS

-2301 SIVANTALEQLR
+2301 SMVANTALEQLR

>member
-31 DIGKN
+31 DIGKR
-36 NPPKITVGLAKTAT
+36 NPPKVTVGLAKTAT
-50 KTKLTADLNDLL
+50 KAKLATDLNDLL

-74 GGGSLRGSSGAKI
+74 GGGSLRGSSGAKM

-96 RLSQNQAAKITLH
+96 QLSQNQAAKITLH

-124 KLDLGVNITPRE
+124 KLDLGVNITPRQS
-136 NKKKPAVT
+136 KKQQ
-144 TPAKY
+144 TPATAIY
-149 GPAWSAEPAHP
+149 GPSWSVSPTTP
-160 TAQAYVAAG
+160 TAQDYVAAG
-169 EAAKNIAFQVQAAAG
+169 EAAKNVVFQVQAGANAAL
-184 AAGLLHQALL
+184 AMQQAIAGISREP
-194 GVAQTPQPDYTKV
+194 VPDYTKL
-207 EAQATN
+207 QGQTAT
-213 IAEETGRWAAEQQAA
+213 IAEQAGEWAAGQQTA
-228 RKEYAAT
+228 RKEYEAT
-235 VQKAATLQKS
+235 IQKAATLQKS
-245 IYDLQTKQVNV
+245 IYDLQRQQLSTTAGSDGFTELQRLIDQKQT
-256 NPNSS
+256 
-261 EYHVLAAQIS
+261 
-271 QRVEALRELKL
+271 ALRELT
-282 NFLQSDSAG
+282 NVYLQSDSAQRRG
-291 ALGIS
+291 DTAESFAKETEAVQKVTKALEA
-296 YTSIENTIAAIDR
+296 YTVALAKANANTSS
-309 VRKAMEA
+309 KLSSEQTKL
-316 LQNMQAKKQDAVN
+316 LQT
-329 GAFQKQRAKN
+329 
-339 WESGLKLAE
+339 AE
-348 KSQKALNMA
+348 KYRATLNQSTEAATTYQSRLDDLVDRFKSNKIGADDFRRSLEQWKSSAKA
-357 SPAAQEYSQKLE
+357 
-369 ELRQAYGNGLMA
+369 
-381 EGEYRQKIDE
+381 
-391 WTAAA
+391 
-396 RQAGAMAESAGQ
+396 AGAMAESAGQ

-420 GAIALALMKIRQALG
+420 GAIALVLMKIRQALG

-454 TDETDETYRKFLTN
+454 TDETDETYQKFLTN

-511 HVGDEIEN
+511 HVGDEIES

-528 SAMQAFGVEAS
+528 STMQAFGVEAS
-539 NVMSIVDKFNQ
+539 NVMRIVDKFNQ

-591 TVVQNPESVG
+591 TVVQNPEAVG

-621 GESTDGMADS
+621 GEATDGMADS

-636 AEIKALTGNKVDI
+636 DEIKSLTGNKVDI

-659 YQILKELSQIWDHLS
+659 YQILKELSQIWDQLS

-702 IAEQALKESQK
+702 IAEQALKESQN

-744 NSLLSNGVVKGLID
+744 NRLLDNGVVKGLID

-793 VISSFKF
+793 VISAFKF
-800 KAKDATSLLGNL
+800 KAQDATSIISAIVNGFAVDKLKNIGLFSTALASLKKEL
-812 VQAFSKGNILTA
+812 VGLYAQFAVGKAITGT
-824 FGSALTSVGAKLT
+824 FGGGIAYLAMACAPLIGKLALV
-837 AVSGAFKTAANAGAK
+837 AGA
-852 QFLPTLWSLI
+852 
-862 PVMGQNLLII
+862 V
-872 GAVVG
+872 GAVVY
-877 AIAAVTAAY
+877 AVKKIREA
-886 KAYRKEN
+886 N
-893 PTFEDLQ
+893 PTLADLQ
-900 KSSAELKQDVDDLSS
+900 KEFDASKERANELKSS
-915 SIETANERIKEL
+915 LDANNERLSELKEK
-927 QQLADNGTISLVE
+927 LADGGLTFVE
-940 QDELDR
+940 QDELDK
-946 LKDQNELLQ
+946 LQASTDQLQ
-955 AQLELKQALLDST
+955 AQYDIASKIADLNESKVTAKTADEAGFYLNEQDTYDGFSGTRTHETDYHKA
-968 NQQKASAAR
+968 QKALEDYKTA
-977 GEYDKFFKNQGEKIS
+977 EKNYNDELLKDNPNIAKVNNYKQEMDDANSVIS
-992 TTEQKAASDVANNG
+992 EASTLVDNYLAELSKEPE
-1006 ASPMSYA
+1006 AYA
-1013 SNAEAS
+1013 DIISQLNQFQNQIYLTIGGAEA
-1019 AVQKFDKQKAE
+1019 
-1030 IFDYDK
+1030 
-1036 QIRELTA
+1036 
-1043 SMAGMTEAEAEKAIK
+1043 
-1058 KLDELNTKRADALSK
+1058 LST
-1073 LGEIAAPLQEILASL
+1073 L
-1088 DPDVDA
+1088 
-1094 DKIQQIKILTYQ
+1094 
-1106 IEYLS
+1106 
-1111 GDAAA
+1111 
-1116 LQKIWDS
+1116 WNRF
-1123 VWNDEDA
+1123 WNDET
-1130 NSGIKKLKSDLESA
+1130 SHPGVEQTRKDLEAA
-1144 ATAQREFNEE
+1144 ATAQREFNDE

-1163 MTNRPHIEV
+1163 MTNRPHITV

-1177 NTGMWDKADI
+1177 NTGMWDKSDI
-1187 GKHST
+1187 GMHST
-1192 VNSFTFT
+1192 VNSQTFT
-1199 AEEFG
+1199 ASDFG
-1204 GKSTQAILVTPILPD
+1204 SNSTQAILVTPILPD
-1219 GTYFKSQYDLEKY
+1219 GTYFKSQQDLEDY
-1232 LATLMDGNGKFD
+1232 LATLIDGNGKFD

-1251 IVMGVFDKGSVDAS
+1251 IVMGIFDKGSVDES
-1265 VEEAGR
+1265 VQEADQ
-1271 YAEAAHNVNAAFDDL
+1271 YAEAAHDVNAAFDAL
-1286 LESDVFQRFK
+1286 LESDVFQQFRS
-1296 TEMEAIG
+1296 ELEAAG
-1303 YDMSNVSA
+1303 YDMDNLSA

-1331 LTGLTTALSALE
+1331 LTGLATALSALE
-1343 AKASLIQSA
+1343 AKASLIKSA
-1352 QKELSSSGSLSVSTL
+1352 QKELSSAGSLSVSTL

-1391 KELISDLSA
+1391 KELISDLAA

-1430 QKQLISDLADSYDV
+1430 QKQLISDLADSYNV

-1463 IKKLAINYRQ
+1463 IKKLAMNYKE
-1473 YSGMTLEQLKDQR
+1473 YSGASLATLKRSRTDLQTMVAHTKNNPIYTDEQRSTFQARL
-1486 KQMNIIAANA
+1486 NEVNSAIAA
-1496 DLYRSTHGS
+1496 
-1505 AFVDSTLSQLAAV
+1505 
-1518 NQTIKSIEDGNA
+1518 IEDGNA
-1530 RLDSLINTNLESWS
+1530 RLDSLINTNLEGWS
-1544 PSKYSDKSKSSSS
+1544 PSKYSDKSSNKSGNKSG
-1557 SNDAYKT
+1557 NKEDLHKKAAEEAIAKLKHDY
-1564 SVQEK
+1564 QIEK
-1569 IDLLKHRLQMEQITA
+1569 ITA
-1584 EQYYDGL
+1584 KQYYDGL
-1591 EAIEKKYYKDS
+1591 EAIENQYYKNS
-1602 KAHMTKY
+1602 TANRKTY

-1616 DEELFSGRRQLAESW
+1616 DEELFSGRRQLAEDW
-1631 LQAQEKL
+1631 LSDQEKL
-1638 ASKEAAA
+1638 ADKASTA
-1645 GNYAG
+1645 GDYAG
-1650 QQKTL
+1650 QQKIL
-1655 SAMLDKVKKMISD
+1655 NSMLDKVKKMISD

-1682 TLHDK
+1682 ELQDK
-1687 LSSLQDDLL
+1687 LSTLQDDLL
-1696 SAVQSPFEKYISYMD
+1696 SAVQSPYEKYISYID

-1718 IAVDSEPVKKMANS
+1718 IAKTGDAFSSMAGS
-1732 LQDVSKILGTIPV
+1732 IDQASSAVAKLSKQLRG
-1745 EKAADAMQK
+1745 
-1754 FASGTD
+1754 
-1760 DATKSMKGLISE
+1760 
-1772 LGKLSKLDTLKLQLQ
+1772 LSKLDVLKQQLKD
-1787 AIDQQYQAGLLSWD
+1787 IDQLYKDGKLSWE

-1807 NKVAKSIYDTQRNSL
+1807 NNVAKDIYDTQKNSL
-1822 QTILDLTMKM
+1822 QTILDLTMEM

-1846 QEKAYKKIID
+1846 QVDAYQKIID

-1865 ADEDN
+1865 ADEED

-1921 QKDYALGQT
+1921 QKDYALDQT

-1976 LYKDLMK
+1976 LYKDLLK
-1983 YEKEHRD
+1983 YEQAHRD

-2023 PNDAINP
+2023 PNDALNP
-2030 NAPQSPEAQA
+2030 NAPNSPEAQE
-2040 ILKKMKANSDLAKS
+2040 ILKKMQENSILAKANGSS
-2054 LGKSKTPDGRNLHK
+2054 IYQGRNLRK
-2068 ENEQLAAQ
+2068 ENEEYAAR
-2076 YYALTGQ
+2076 YEELTGQ
-2083 KLTYNNGWRFDN
+2083 HLEYNNGWRFDN
-2095 EHGDLAYDVTAKPS
+2095 KNGAFAYDISASKPS
-2109 TSTQSKP
+2109 ASSQPKDT
-2116 QGSSGGRAYEA
+2116 SSGGEAYKA
-2127 TVEKYSS
+2127 TVAKFKA
-2134 PPSGTLK
+2134 PPTGTLK
-2141 EGSTGAG
+2141 EGSSGNG

-2158 LGLFPYDVDGQFYS
+2158 LGLFSYAVDGQFYS
-2172 RTKNALKQFQ
+2172 RTKAALKQFQ
-2182 RMAKI
+2182 AMAKI
-2187 QQDGIYGKN
+2187 SPDGIYGPK

-2210 GNSGAIN
+2210 GNAGAIN
-2217 DHEVLAL
+2217 DNEVLAI
-2224 LKKGEWVLDDTRKRN
+2224 LKKGEWVLDDTRKQN
-2239 LKEMFSNLKMAA
+2239 LKELFANLKIAA

-2256 STAMSRMQTMR
+2256 SAVMSRMQTMR
-2267 PAAVTSG
+2267 PATVASG

-2301 SIVANTALEQLR
+2301 NMVANTALEQLR
-2313 TAFVKRGKA
+2313 TAFAKRGKV

>member
-1 MADTVFRVQVGAQIQ
+1 MLEDAYYAGAI
-16 TSTVTLR
+16 
-23 SDIQNILN
+23 DIDQYNQAL
-31 DIGKN
+31 DYW
-36 NPPKITVGLAKTAT
+36 KTA
-50 KTKLTADLNDLL
+50 
-62 TKQNIG
+62 
-68 ITLGLK
+68 
-74 GGGSLRGSSGAKI
+74 
-87 TKELIDITS
+87 
-96 RLSQNQAAKITLH
+96 
-109 LNTAAT
+109 
-115 QKAMLAELK
+115 
-124 KLDLGVNITPRE
+124 
-136 NKKKPAVT
+136 
-144 TPAKY
+144 
-149 GPAWSAEPAHP
+149 
-160 TAQAYVAAG
+160 AG
-169 EAAKNIAFQVQAAAG
+169 K
-184 AAGLLHQALL
+184 
-194 GVAQTPQPDYTKV
+194 
-207 EAQATN
+207 
-213 IAEETGRWAAEQQAA
+213 
-228 RKEYAAT
+228 
-235 VQKAATLQKS
+235 
-245 IYDLQTKQVNV
+245 
-256 NPNSS
+256 
-261 EYHVLAAQIS
+261 
-271 QRVEALRELKL
+271 
-282 NFLQSDSAG
+282 
-291 ALGIS
+291 
-296 YTSIENTIAAIDR
+296 
-309 VRKAMEA
+309 
-316 LQNMQAKKQDAVN
+316 
-329 GAFQKQRAKN
+329 
-339 WESGLKLAE
+339 
-348 KSQKALNMA
+348 
-357 SPAAQEYSQKLE
+357 
-369 ELRQAYGNGLMA
+369 
-381 EGEYRQKIDE
+381 
-391 WTAAA
+391 
-396 RQAGAMAESAGQ
+396 AGAMAESAGQ

-420 GAIALALMKIRQALG
+420 GAIALVLMKIRQALG

-454 TDETDETYRKFLTN
+454 TDETDKTYQKFLTN

-511 HVGDEIEN
+511 HVGDEIES

-528 SAMQAFGVEAS
+528 STMQAFGVEAS

-659 YQILKELSQIWDHLS
+659 YQILKELSQIWDQLS

-702 IAEQALKESQK
+702 IAEQALKESQN
-713 SAGSALQENEKY
+713 SAGAALQENEKY

-732 SDKLKASWEQIS
+732 LDQLKASWEQLS

-800 KAKDATSLLGNL
+800 KAQDATSLLGTL
-812 VQAFSKGNILTA
+812 VQAFSKGNILSA
-824 FGSALTSVGAKLT
+824 FGSALASVGAKLT
-837 AVSGAFKTAANAGAK
+837 AVAGAFKTAANAGAK

-862 PVMGQNLLII
+862 PAMGQNVLII

-886 KAYRKEN
+886 KAYRKEH

-900 KSSAELKQDVDDLSS
+900 KSSAELKQDVDALSS

-968 NQQKASAAR
+968 NQQKAAAAR

-1043 SMAGMTEAEAEKAIK
+1043 SMVGMTEAEAEKAIE

-1130 NSGIKKLKSDLESA
+1130 NSGVKKLKSDLESA

-1232 LATLMDGNGKFD
+1232 LTTLIDGNGKFD

-1251 IVMGVFDKGSVDAS
+1251 IVMGIFDKGSVDES
-1265 VEEAGR
+1265 VQEADQ

-1331 LTGLTTALSALE
+1331 LTGFASALAALE
-1343 AKASLIQSA
+1343 AKSSLIKSA
-1352 QKELSSSGSLSVSTL
+1352 QEELNSSGSLSVSTL

-1414 KKLAA
+1414 QKLAA
-1419 SPEFFKNLTSD
+1419 SPEFFKNLTAD
-1430 QKQLISDLADSYDV
+1430 QKQLISDLADSYGV

-1463 IKKLAINYRQ
+1463 IKKLAMNYKE
-1473 YSGMTLEQLKDQR
+1473 YSGASLATLKRSRTDLQTMVAHAKNNPIYTDEQRSTFQARL
-1486 KQMNIIAANA
+1486 NEVNSAIAA
-1496 DLYRSTHGS
+1496 
-1505 AFVDSTLSQLAAV
+1505 
-1518 NQTIKSIEDGNA
+1518 IEDGNA
-1530 RLDSLINTNLESWS
+1530 RLDSLINANLEGWS
-1544 PSKYSDKSKSSSS
+1544 PSKYSDKSSNKSG
-1557 SNDAYKT
+1557 NK
-1564 SVQEK
+1564 E
-1569 IDLLKHRLQMEQITA
+1569 DLHKKAAEEAIAKLKHDYQIEKITA

-1591 EAIEKKYYKDS
+1591 EAIEKQYYKNS
-1602 KAHMTKY
+1602 TANRKTY

-1655 SAMLDKVKKMISD
+1655 GTMLDKVKQMISD

-1718 IAVDSEPVKKMANS
+1718 IAVDSEPVKKMASS

-1865 ADEDN
+1865 ADEDD

-1921 QKDYALGQT
+1921 QKDYALDQT

-1983 YEKEHRD
+1983 YEQEHRD

-2054 LGKSKTPDGRNLHK
+2054 LGTSRLPDGRNLHD
-2068 ENEQLAAQ
+2068 ENNQLAAQ

-2083 KLTYNNGWRFDN
+2083 KLVYNNGWRLD
-2095 EHGDLAYDVTAKPS
+2095 HAYGDTAYDVTAKPS

-2116 QGSSGGRAYEA
+2116 QGSSGGRAYEE

-2141 EGSTGAG
+2141 EGSTGVG

-2301 SIVANTALEQLR
+2301 NMVANTALEQLR

>member
-1 MADTVFRVQVGAQIQ
+1 MADTVFRVEVGAKIGV
-16 TSTVTLR
+16 STANLKK
-23 SDIQNILN
+23 DIQGIL
-31 DIGKN
+31 DKM
-36 NPPKITVGLAKTAT
+36 PARKIEITLNTAKS
-50 KTKLTADLNDLL
+50 
-62 TKQNIG
+62 KQNIKAE
-68 ITLGLK
+68 LDKLK
-74 GGGSLRGSSGAKI
+74 GKYSIPVELSAKGTGLNGTSGKNFKAALKTI
-87 TKELIDITS
+87 TGEINA
-96 RLSQNQAAKITLH
+96 QQAAKITLH
-109 LNTAAT
+109 VDTAAT

-124 KLDLGVNITPRE
+124 KLNLGVTITPGNGNNGGGKQVDEYAKAWKQVAQLQASANAKFAKSIPLDAASNQYQTLQAQGQRIMQQAQQIRDAYLRTADAQQRGITQANFDAMVAG
-136 NKKKPAVT
+136 NKK
-144 TPAKY
+144 
-149 GPAWSAEPAHP
+149 
-160 TAQAYVAAG
+160 
-169 EAAKNIAFQVQAAAG
+169 VQDSIDK
-184 AAGLLHQALL
+184 L
-194 GVAQTPQPDYTKV
+194 T
-207 EAQATN
+207 EAQAKYNDAQAKAQQT
-213 IAEETGRWAAEQQAA
+213 AKQRTGQIDEKYLDQSRDLSENADKL
-228 RKEYAAT
+228 R
-235 VQKAATLQKS
+235 QKLNQS
-245 IYDLQTKQVNV
+245 VPV
-256 NPNSS
+256 
-261 EYHVLAAQIS
+261 AAQYS
-271 QRVEALRELKL
+271 QQLDMLEDAYY
-282 NFLQSDSAG
+282 AG
-291 ALGIS
+291 AIDIDQYNQALDRWK
-296 YTSIENTIAAIDR
+296 IAAG
-309 VRKAMEA
+309 K
-316 LQNMQAKKQDAVN
+316 
-329 GAFQKQRAKN
+329 
-339 WESGLKLAE
+339 
-348 KSQKALNMA
+348 
-357 SPAAQEYSQKLE
+357 
-369 ELRQAYGNGLMA
+369 
-381 EGEYRQKIDE
+381 
-391 WTAAA
+391 
-396 RQAGAMAESAGQ
+396 AGAMAESAGQ

-420 GAIALALMKIRQALG
+420 GAIALILMKIRQALG

-511 HVGDEIEN
+511 HVGDEIES

-915 SIETANERIKEL
+915 SIDTANERIKEL

-992 TTEQKAASDVANNG
+992 TTEQNAASDVANNG
-1006 ASPMSYA
+1006 ALPMSYV

-1058 KLDELNTKRADALSK
+1058 KLDELNTKRADALSE

-1088 DPDVDA
+1088 DPDVDG

-1123 VWNDEDA
+1123 VWNDEDSNA
-1130 NSGIKKLKSDLESA
+1130 GIKKFKSDLESA

-1154 LKRYQSNVD
+1154 LKRHQSNVD

-1199 AEEFG
+1199 AKEFG

-1219 GTYFKSQYDLEKY
+1219 GTYFNSQYDLEKY
-1232 LATLMDGNGKFD
+1232 LATLMNGNGKFD

-1271 YAEAAHNVNAAFDDL
+1271 YAEAAHNVNTAFDDL

-1318 EQLPSSVDPATES
+1318 DQLPSSVDPATES
-1331 LTGLTTALSALE
+1331 LTGLTTALSVLE
-1343 AKASLIQSA
+1343 AKASLIKSA

-1463 IKKLAINYRQ
+1463 IKKLAMNYKE
-1473 YSGMTLEQLKDQR
+1473 YSGASLATLKRSRTDLQTMVAHAKNNPIYTDEQRSTFQARL
-1486 KQMNIIAANA
+1486 NEVNSAIAA
-1496 DLYRSTHGS
+1496 
-1505 AFVDSTLSQLAAV
+1505 
-1518 NQTIKSIEDGNA
+1518 IEDGNA
-1530 RLDSLINTNLESWS
+1530 RLDSLINTNLEGWS

-1564 SVQEK
+1564 SIQEK

-1631 LQAQEKL
+1631 LQTQEKL

-1655 SAMLDKVKKMISD
+1655 GVMLDKVKQMISD

-1682 TLHDK
+1682 TLQDK

-1787 AIDQQYQAGLLSWD
+1787 AVDQQYQAGLLSWD

-1846 QEKAYKKIID
+1846 QEKAYQKIID

-1865 ADEDN
+1865 ADEDD
-1870 HEEQVAE
+1870 HEDQVAE
-1877 KVKEIADLQS
+1877 KVKEIANLQS

-1921 QKDYALGQT
+1921 QKDYALDQT

-1983 YEKEHRD
+1983 YEQEHRD

-2054 LGKSKTPDGRNLHK
+2054 LGTSKTPDGRNLHE
-2068 ENEQLAAQ
+2068 ENNQLAAQ

-2095 EHGDLAYDVTAKPS
+2095 EHGGLAYDVTAKPN
-2109 TSTQSKP
+2109 TGTQSKP
-2116 QGSSGGRAYEA
+2116 QGSSGGSAYKV
-2127 TVEKYSS
+2127 TVAEYGS

-2158 LGLFPYDVDGQFYS
+2158 LGFFPYDVDGQFYS

-2210 GNSGAIN
+2210 GNGGAIN

-2301 SIVANTALEQLR
+2301 SMVANTALEQLR

>member
-1 MADTVFRVQVGAQIQ
+1 MADTVFRVEV
-16 TSTVTLR
+16 
-23 SDIQNILN
+23 
-31 DIGKN
+31 
-36 NPPKITVGLAKTAT
+36 
-50 KTKLTADLNDLL
+50 
-62 TKQNIG
+62 
-68 ITLGLK
+68 
-74 GGGSLRGSSGAKI
+74 GAKI
-87 TKELIDITS
+87 GVSTANLKKDIQGILDKMPARKIAIQLDTAQSHKNLSVEISKLRGKYSIPVELAVKDSGLSGTSGKNFKQAIRTITQEIS
-96 RLSQNQAAKITLH
+96 KQQAAKITLH
-109 LNTAAT
+109 IDTAAT

-124 KLDLGVNITPRE
+124 KLNLGVTITPGNTNQNGGRQVDE
-136 NKKKPAVT
+136 YAKAWKQVVSLWASANAKFAKSVPLDAASNQYQTLQAQGQRIMQQAQQIRDAYLQTADAQQRGITQANFDAMVAGNKK
-144 TPAKY
+144 
-149 GPAWSAEPAHP
+149 
-160 TAQAYVAAG
+160 
-169 EAAKNIAFQVQAAAG
+169 VQDSVDK
-184 AAGLLHQALL
+184 L
-194 GVAQTPQPDYTKV
+194 T
-207 EAQATN
+207 EAQAKYNDAQVKAQQT
-213 IAEETGRWAAEQQAA
+213 AKQRTGQIDEKYLDQSRDLSENAD
-228 RKEYAAT
+228 KLK
-235 VQKAATLQKS
+235 QKLNQS
-245 IYDLQTKQVNV
+245 VPV
-256 NPNSS
+256 
-261 EYHVLAAQIS
+261 AAQYS
-271 QRVEALRELKL
+271 QQLDMLEDAYY
-282 NFLQSDSAG
+282 AG
-291 ALGIS
+291 A
-296 YTSIENTIAAIDR
+296 IDIDQYNQ
-309 VRKAMEA
+309 A
-316 LQNMQAKKQDAVN
+316 LDRWK
-329 GAFQKQRAKN
+329 
-339 WESGLKLAE
+339 
-348 KSQKALNMA
+348 
-357 SPAAQEYSQKLE
+357 
-369 ELRQAYGNGLMA
+369 
-381 EGEYRQKIDE
+381 
-391 WTAAA
+391 TAAGK
-396 RQAGAMAESAGQ
+396 AGAMAESAGQ
-408 KFSRMLGDKIGY
+408 KFSRMLGEKIGY
-420 GAIALALMKIRQALG
+420 GAIALILMKIRQALG

-454 TDETDETYRKFLTN
+454 TDETNATYQKFLMG
-468 AASRARALGA
+468 AASRARELGA
-478 TITDTVNATASFA
+478 TITDIVNATASFA
-491 RLGYGIEDASKLAD
+491 RLGYGIDDASKLAD

-511 HVGDEIEN
+511 HVGDGIAS
-519 IDEASNSVI
+519 IDQASESI
-528 SAMQAFGVEAS
+528 IATMQAFGVQAQD
-539 NVMSIVDKFNQ
+539 VMTIVDKFNEVGNREAITSAG
-550 IGNKFAISSGGVG
+550 IGDS
-563 EAMQRS
+563 MLRS
-569 AAAMQAAGNTI
+569 ASAMKAANNTL
-580 DETLALIAAMN
+580 DETVALIAAAN
-591 TVVQNPESVG
+591 TVVQDPVKVG
-601 TTLKTVSMYLR
+601 TTLKTVSMFLR
-612 AAKTEAEAA
+612 AAKTEAEEA
-621 GESTDGMADS
+621 GESTDGMAES

-636 AEIKALTGNKVDI
+636 SELLRLTGNKVDI
-649 MLDEDTFKSS
+649 MLDDKTFKST
-659 YQILKELSQIWDHLS
+659 YQIMKEMSQVWHDLS
-674 DVSQANILEKLAG
+674 DVSQANILEKLGG
-687 KRNANAL
+687 KRNSNVVSAL
-694 VAVINNFD
+694 LESFAVA
-702 IAEQALKESQK
+702 EKSLKESQNA
-713 SAGSALQENEKY
+713 AGSALEENEKY

-732 SDKLKASWEQIS
+732 LDQVKASWEQLS
-744 NSLLSNGVVKGLID
+744 NSLLNNSVVKILID
-758 ALRTVLDFFNRLD
+758 SLRTVLDFFNKLD
-771 EATGGWSSRLI
+771 EVTGGWSSRII
-782 AFFAVVGMVNA
+782 AFLSVVGMA
-793 VISSFKF
+793 SATISAFKF
-800 KAKDATSLLGNL
+800 KAQDATSLLGSL
-812 VQAFSKGNILTA
+812 VQAFSKGNIFAT
-824 FGSALTSVGAKLT
+824 FGSGIAAIGTKLKDV
-837 AVSGAFKTAANAGAK
+837 AAAFQLAAGAGTK
-852 QFLPTLWSLI
+852 DFIPTLWRLI
-862 PVMGQNLLII
+862 PGAGQAAIAI
-872 GAVVG
+872 GLVAG
-877 AIAAVTAAY
+877 AIALVVAGY
-886 KAYRKEN
+886 KAYRKSH
-893 PTFEDLQ
+893 PTFDDLRQKAEDLQ
-900 KSSAELKQDVDDLSS
+900 QDVDDLSS

-992 TTEQKAASDVANNG
+992 TTEQNAASDVANNG
-1006 ASPMSYA
+1006 ALPMSYV

-1019 AVQKFDKQKAE
+1019 ADIIE
-1030 IFDYDK
+1030 YDR

-1043 SMAGMTEAEAEKAIK
+1043 SMVGMTEAEAEKAEK
-1058 KLDELNTKRADALSK
+1058 KLQDLNDKRADALTK
-1073 LGEIAAPLQEILASL
+1073 LGEIAEPLQEILSSL
-1088 DPDVDA
+1088 DPEVDA

-1123 VWNDEDA
+1123 VWNGEDA

-1199 AEEFG
+1199 AKEFG

-1219 GTYFKSQYDLEKY
+1219 GTYFNSQYDLEKY

-1265 VEEAGR
+1265 IEEADQ

-1343 AKASLIQSA
+1343 AKVSLLKSA

-1430 QKQLISDLADSYDV
+1430 QKQLVSDLADSYDV

-1463 IKKLAINYRQ
+1463 IKKLAMNYRE
-1473 YSGMTLEQLKDQR
+1473 YSGASLATLKRSRTDLQTMVAHAKNNPIYTDEQRSTFQARL
-1486 KQMNIIAANA
+1486 NEVNSAIAA
-1496 DLYRSTHGS
+1496 
-1505 AFVDSTLSQLAAV
+1505 
-1518 NQTIKSIEDGNA
+1518 IEDGNA
-1530 RLDSLINTNLESWS
+1530 RLDSLINTNLEGWS

-1557 SNDAYKT
+1557 SNEAYKT

-1584 EQYYDGL
+1584 KQYYDGL

-1650 QQKTL
+1650 QQQTL
-1655 SAMLDKVKKMISD
+1655 SAMLDKVKQMISD

-1718 IAVDSEPVKKMANS
+1718 IAVDSEPVKKMAHS

-1754 FASGTD
+1754 FASGTN

-1856 LKKQLLQDS
+1856 LKKQILQDS
-1865 ADEDN
+1865 ADEDD

-1921 QKDYALGQT
+1921 QKDYALDQT

-1954 SVDSWQKL
+1954 AVDSWQKL

-2054 LGKSKTPDGRNLHK
+2054 LGTSRLPDGRNLHD
-2068 ENEQLAAQ
+2068 ENNQLAAQ

-2083 KLTYNNGWRFDN
+2083 KLVYNNGWRLD
-2095 EHGDLAYDVTAKPS
+2095 HAYGDTAYDVTAKPN

-2134 PPSGTLK
+2134 PPSGPSK
-2141 EGSTGAG
+2141 S
-2148 VKWLQYYLKQ
+2148 
-2158 LGLFPYDVDGQFYS
+2158 
-2172 RTKNALKQFQ
+2172 
-2182 RMAKI
+2182 
-2187 QQDGIYGKN
+2187 
-2196 TRAALPR
+2196 
-2203 FHTGGIV
+2203 
-2210 GNSGAIN
+2210 
-2217 DHEVLAL
+2217 AL
-2224 LKKGEWVLDDTRKRN
+2224 L
-2239 LKEMFSNLKMAA
+2239 
-2251 SGLMS
+2251 
-2256 STAMSRMQTMR
+2256 
-2267 PAAVTSG
+2267 
-2274 GDTFAPHIEVSIQ
+2274 HILNKSFLLRDIFLF
-2287 HNGQMTDKDAKQYG
+2287 DL
-2301 SIVANTALEQLR
+2301 SIVFIIDLASRPL
-2313 TAFVKRGKA
+2313 